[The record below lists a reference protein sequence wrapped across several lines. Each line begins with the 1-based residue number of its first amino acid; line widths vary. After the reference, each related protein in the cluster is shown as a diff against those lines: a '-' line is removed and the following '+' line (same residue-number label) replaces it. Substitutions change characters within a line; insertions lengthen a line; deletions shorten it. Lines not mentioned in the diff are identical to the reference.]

1 MALNSSNF
9 QILVNAVLDAKNI
22 QAQLDKISQK
32 YATMKVGID
41 VDTSKLNSALSGLKG
56 LKVGFEDTSTSAEKT
71 SQSIGDIFAKVS
83 KFGGVTLVINELR
96 QSLMEGVDAVRELDA
111 AVTEY
116 KKVSDLT
123 DEGMKSFVST
133 AREMGLEVGKSATE
147 FIEAGTQF
155 KKMGYSDQE
164 SLQLGKVATMFQNIA
179 DTAISAG
186 DSASFVNSQMKAFN
200 MTAEDAQHII
210 DVTNEVANNMAVGTN
225 DLAKGLTV
233 AGAGLSVLGNDFEQ
247 SIALITSGTEILT
260 GRSVQVARGLTTI
273 GNNIAKAANEAG
285 ELSFKVQGVTKSID
299 LFDKSTGEMKSTY
312 QVFQDLKSSWDDMS
326 QAEKQSLGL
335 ALAGKNQFSVFNSVM
350 LNLNSA
356 TEAYKIALDSQG
368 SALKENARYLDSIQ
382 GKVSQF
388 TSELEKFWTE
398 GISSD
403 SVKRLVEFGTQVLK
417 LINDLG
423 GMPTVLTAITGAFIT
438 LNGHKVPEMI
448 AKISTNVLDMIA
460 KFDYAYAATGS
471 LAQGFTAMAGA
482 GSLLTASLGAVSLVV
497 TGLVAAYGYYNTQQE
512 NARRAAE
519 QAGSS
524 FEDERKNLYNLRLEY
539 INAKDA
545 ASNEDEDKQKL
556 KSTISK
562 LAKAYGVEEEALSN
576 LNGTR
581 AEGLDLLSKENAE
594 KSQDFLN
601 RNQAE
606 IQKAQKATQDML
618 NRTSFY
624 IPLKFTSDTESS
636 ESFKAFY
643 NKYTK
648 SLGEGVYEVAG
659 GYKELIADL
668 NTTITAMQQED
679 NQTKL
684 HQQTLA
690 FLSNTLVEL
699 EDKYNKTA
707 TLTREAADATV
718 DVDKK
723 TQSFINTQYDSLS
736 SFESVYNALL
746 KNNSQIPLFKEA
758 LDEVVATQFPD
769 FAKALGIELQ
779 DNGDKAK
786 EAADGVNQYGEDAG
800 EAASQTEEFEK
811 AIKSLTSELK
821 GVQDAYDTLHEV
833 ADEYNKTGSVTIDT
847 MADLLSLNPAYLE
860 SLQMVNGQ
868 LVVNDEF
875 LMSMAQSLTESEI
888 SAIYSSQGLDTF
900 SESEQK
906 VGTNAET
913 GKQGSDN
920 LGTSIQQVGTAS
932 SQANPY
938 LTTIGNT
945 AITTG
950 NQFAQGA
957 QGILQFA
964 SSLDAVSGAAPK
976 ARTGSSGVGVQFYS
990 EGFDAQVQAYR
1001 NQQNQKLLEELRKG
1015 LQFKPSTSGGK
1026 SGKGGGGSKKSSTS
1040 DAEKQAKADAK
1051 AYKEAFEKEL
1061 ATLDKQKASMKDNA
1075 ATDKWYY
1082 EQLEELTNKYY
1093 KDKEGY
1099 EDEYNKYHEKALDGM
1114 TKAHDAAYTERYNL
1128 LKHQLAMDMISEQE
1142 YYDEL
1147 EELMKEFYSNE
1158 EKYAEQRW
1166 KIEEEIYSG
1175 RNKLEEENTRK
1186 AEQEAEKR
1194 KKARKEEWEEE
1205 KAWYEEQQSNLETA
1219 FSYVASLAQKEIDAL
1234 NERKQAIQD
1243 QYDAEIDKINE
1254 KNDATND
1261 EIELQEKLDALAK
1274 AQQKKVRIYREGQG
1288 FVYETDQSAVDEA
1301 KTALT
1306 QYKKEQDTKKEIK
1319 RLEDIRDATINSV
1332 EEQIK
1337 YWQKYK
1343 DEWGNVTDNYTTEQN
1358 KLLAEQVLGISLE
1371 GENWEKRLGNLQDYV
1386 DRYNEIMSTL
1396 KTRYKS
1402 YDDDDDEDFGDELD
1416 PDEYYSDK
1424 EPSYSHGSGGD
1435 NWYEDDTSHGPGA
1448 YANGTT
1454 KGYGLSMVGE
1464 KGRELRVLGS
1474 RSNEGDGIIPN
1485 HLTENLM
1492 QLGKFSPTQWLNS
1505 IVGKM
1510 GGQSAPIYNYAF
1522 ENLTL
1527 PNVTNAQSF
1536 IDELKNLKNRA
1547 LQMGGRRD

>member
-1 MALNSSNF
+1 MALNSRDF

-41 VDTSKLNSALSGLKG
+41 VDTSKLNDALSGLKG
-56 LKVGFEDTSTSAEKT
+56 LKVGFDDTSTSAEKT
-71 SQSIGDIFAKVS
+71 SQSIGDIFTKVS

-96 QSLMEGVDAVRELDA
+96 QSLMDGVDAVRELDA

-260 GRSVQVARGLTTI
+260 GRSAQVARGLTTI

-368 SALKENARYLDSIQ
+368 SALKENARYLDSIR

-398 GISSD
+398 GINSE
-403 SVKRLVEFGTQVLK
+403 SVKRLVEFGTNVLK

-423 GMPTVLTAITGAFIT
+423 GLPTVLTAIGGAFIT
-438 LNGHKVPEMI
+438 LKGYNIGKTIISTTDNIATSIADVIGLIVDLRQNGFTLTEMI
-448 AKISTNVLDMIA
+448 AGLVSSSTLW
-460 KFDYAYAATGS
+460 TLG
-471 LAQGFTAMAGA
+471 
-482 GSLLTASLGAVSLVV
+482 LGAVTTAITLA
-497 TGLVAAYGYYNTQQE
+497 VASHAKYVQEMQNSGRETSNNITELAKLKQKYNEIYTSE
-512 NARRAAE
+512 
-519 QAGSS
+519 
-524 FEDERKNLYNLRLEY
+524 EDEETK
-539 INAKDA
+539 A
-545 ASNEDEDKQKL
+545 
-556 KSTISK
+556 SK
-562 LAKAYGVEEEALSN
+562 LAEIRSN
-576 LNGTR
+576 L
-581 AEGLDLLSKENAE
+581 ASKYGIE
-594 KSQDFLN
+594 
-601 RNQAE
+601 
-606 IQKAQKATQDML
+606 
-618 NRTSFY
+618 
-624 IPLKFTSDTESS
+624 
-636 ESFKAFY
+636 
-643 NKYTK
+643 
-648 SLGEGVYEVAG
+648 
-659 GYKELIADL
+659 
-668 NTTITAMQQED
+668 
-679 NQTKL
+679 
-684 HQQTLA
+684 
-690 FLSNTLVEL
+690 
-699 EDKYNKTA
+699 
-707 TLTREAADATV
+707 
-718 DVDKK
+718 
-723 TQSFINTQYDSLS
+723 
-736 SFESVYNALL
+736 
-746 KNNSQIPLFKEA
+746 KEA
-758 LDEVVATQFPD
+758 LDELNGSREKGNELLADEIVKIGEEDYAKYGQEINKAIEYLTKDIKPINFGTLLDFSGMENDVA
-769 FAKALGIELQ
+769 AKFQEVFKDIGTFKNGMLVSVKGLPEDVKTALQTMLTYMEKIQQPTMREQ
-779 DNGDKAK
+779 EIIDNLKAK
-786 EAADGVNQYGEDAG
+786 LNSLSDTYEENTQKVEQHANSYIAVQDAFSTFTQGVYENQEAFDEAYKTYINSLPPLESIRN
-800 EAASQTEEFEK
+800 AASELANSLFPEYTGAVKDNSNAQQDFQSDSENSTSATEEFEK

-847 MADLLSLNPAYLE
+847 MADLLSLNPEYLN

-868 LVVNDEF
+868 LVVNDAS
-875 LMSMAQSLTESEI
+875 LMSMAQSFTESGI
-888 SAIYSSQGLDTF
+888 SAISSSQGLDTF

-976 ARTGSSGVGVQFYS
+976 ARTGSSGVGVQSYS

-1219 FSYVASLAQKEIDAL
+1219 FNYVASLAQKEIDKL

-1505 IVGKM
+1505 IIGKV
-1510 GGQSAPIYNYAF
+1510 GGQSTPVYNYAF
-1522 ENLTL
+1522 DSLVL

>member
-1 MALNSSNF
+1 MAMNSSNF

-56 LKVGFEDTSTSAEKT
+56 LKVGFDDTSSSADKT

-96 QSLMEGVDAVRELDA
+96 QSLMDGVDAVRELDA

-123 DEGMKSFVST
+123 DEGMKQYIED
-133 AREMGLEVGKSATE
+133 AREMGLEVGRTATE
-147 FIEAGTQF
+147 AMQAAATF
-155 KKMGYSDQE
+155 KKMGYSDQD
-164 SLQLGKVATMFQNIA
+164 SLQLAKISSMFQNVA
-179 DTAISAG
+179 DTAITAG
-186 DSASFVNSQMKAFN
+186 ESASFVNSQMKAFS
-200 MTAEDAQHII
+200 MTTENAEHII
-210 DVTNEVANNMAVGTN
+210 SAVNEVANNFALGTN
-225 DLAKGLTV
+225 DLAQALQISASGI
-233 AGAGLSVLGNDFEQ
+233 AVLGNSFEDT
-247 SIALITSGTEILT
+247 IGMITAGLEVMPGQAAKI
-260 GRSVQVARGLTTI
+260 GRSIVSF
-273 GNNIAKAANEAG
+273 GNNLAKTAQTAG
-285 ELSFKVQGVTKSID
+285 ELTYNVQGVTKSLSLLD
-299 LFDKSTGEMKSTY
+299 SATGETKSTMQILK
-312 QVFQDLKSSWDDMS
+312 DLKSDWDAMTDS
-326 QAEKQSLGL
+326 ERQSI
-335 ALAGKNQFSVFNSVM
+335 ALAIGSKTQFSS
-350 LNLNSA
+350 LSAILQNLDSGV
-356 TEAYKIALDSQG
+356 EASKTALQSQG

-403 SVKRLVEFGTQVLK
+403 SAKRLVEFGTNVLK

-423 GMPTVLTAITGAFIT
+423 GLPTVLTAIGGAFIT
-438 LNGHKVPEMI
+438 LKGYNIGKTIISTTDSIATSIADVIGLIVDLRQNGFTLTEMI
-448 AKISTNVLDMIA
+448 TGLVSSSTLW
-460 KFDYAYAATGS
+460 TLG
-471 LAQGFTAMAGA
+471 
-482 GSLLTASLGAVSLVV
+482 LGAVTTAITLA
-497 TGLVAAYGYYNTQQE
+497 VAAHAKYVQEMQNSGRETSNNITELAKLKQKYNEIYTSE
-512 NARRAAE
+512 
-519 QAGSS
+519 
-524 FEDERKNLYNLRLEY
+524 EDEETK
-539 INAKDA
+539 A
-545 ASNEDEDKQKL
+545 
-556 KSTISK
+556 SK
-562 LAKAYGVEEEALSN
+562 LAEI
-576 LNGTR
+576 
-581 AEGLDLLSKENAE
+581 
-594 KSQDFLN
+594 
-601 RNQAE
+601 RN
-606 IQKAQKATQDML
+606 
-618 NRTSFY
+618 
-624 IPLKFTSDTESS
+624 
-636 ESFKAFY
+636 
-643 NKYTK
+643 
-648 SLGEGVYEVAG
+648 
-659 GYKELIADL
+659 
-668 NTTITAMQQED
+668 
-679 NQTKL
+679 
-684 HQQTLA
+684 TLA
-690 FLSNTLVEL
+690 S
-699 EDKYNKTA
+699 KYGI
-707 TLTREAADATV
+707 E
-718 DVDKK
+718 
-723 TQSFINTQYDSLS
+723 
-736 SFESVYNALL
+736 
-746 KNNSQIPLFKEA
+746 KEA
-758 LDEVVATQFPD
+758 LDELNSSREKGNELLSEEIVKIGEEDYAKYGQEINKAIEYLTKDIKPINFGTLLDFSGMEDDVA
-769 FAKALGIELQ
+769 AKFQEVFKDIGTFKNGMLVSVKGLPEEVKTALQTMLTYMEKIQQPTMREQ
-779 DNGDKAK
+779 EIIDNLKAK
-786 EAADGVNQYGEDAG
+786 LNSLSDTYEENTQKVEQHANSYIAVQDAFSTFTQGVYENQEAFDEAYKTYINSLPPLESIRN
-800 EAASQTEEFEK
+800 AASELANSLFPEYTGAVKDNSNAQQDFQSDSENSTSATEEFEK

-860 SLQMVNGQ
+860 SLQMINGQ
-868 LVVNDEF
+868 LVVNDES
-875 LMSMAQSLTESEI
+875 LMSMAQSFTETGI
-888 SAIYSSQGLDTF
+888 SAISSTQGLDVF
-900 SESEQK
+900 SGSEQNI
-906 VGTNAET
+906 GTSAET
-913 GKQGSDN
+913 AKQGTDD
-920 LGTSIQQVGTAS
+920 LGNSVTQVGTVS

-950 NQFAQGA
+950 NQFEQGA
-957 QGILQFA
+957 TGLFKFA
-964 SSLDAVSGAAPK
+964 SGLVAISNANANANV
-976 ARTGSSGVGVQFYS
+976 TGGVGVKSYS
-990 EGFDAQVQAYR
+990 EGFDAQVQAYQK
-1001 NQQNQKLLEELRKG
+1001 QQNNKILEELKKN
-1015 LQFKPSTSGGK
+1015 LQFKPSISGGK

-1061 ATLDKQKASMKDNA
+1061 ADLDKRKNTMKDNA
-1075 ATDKWYY
+1075 STDKWYY

-1099 EDEYNKYHEKALDGM
+1099 EEEYNKYHEKALDGM
-1114 TKAHDAAYTERYNL
+1114 TKAHDEAYNERYAL
-1128 LKHQLAMDMISEQE
+1128 LKHQLAMDMISERE

-1158 EKYAEQRW
+1158 EKYGEQRW

-1175 RNKLEEENTRK
+1175 RNKLEEESTRK

-1205 KAWYEEQQSNLETA
+1205 KEWYEEQQSNLETA
-1219 FSYVASLAQKEIDAL
+1219 FNYVASLAQKEIDKL

-1274 AQQKKVRIYREGQG
+1274 AQQKKVRIYREGEG

-1301 KTALT
+1301 KFALT
-1306 QYKKEQDTKKEIK
+1306 QYKKELDTKKEIK
-1319 RLEDIRDATINSV
+1319 RLEDIRDATIDSV
-1332 EEQIK
+1332 EQQIK

-1343 DEWGNVTDNYTTEQN
+1343 DEWGSVTDNYTTEQN

-1402 YDDDDDEDFGDELD
+1402 YDDDEDEEFGDELD

-1424 EPSYSHGSGGD
+1424 EPEYSHGSGGD

-1522 ENLTL
+1522 DNLTL

>member
-1 MALNSSNF
+1 MAMNSSNF

-41 VDTSKLNSALSGLKG
+41 VDTSKLNDALSGLKG
-56 LKVGFEDTSTSAEKT
+56 LKVGFDDTSTSAEKT

-96 QSLMEGVDAVRELDA
+96 QSLMDGVDAVRELDA

-123 DEGMKSFVST
+123 DEGMKQYIED
-133 AREMGLEVGKSATE
+133 AREMGLEVGRTATE
-147 FIEAGTQF
+147 AMQAATTF
-155 KKMGYSDQE
+155 KKMGYSDQDI
-164 SLQLGKVATMFQNIA
+164 LQLAKISSMFQNVA
-179 DTAISAG
+179 DTAITAG
-186 DSASFVNSQMKAFN
+186 ESASFVNSQMKAFS
-200 MTAEDAQHII
+200 MTTENAEHII
-210 DVTNEVANNMAVGTN
+210 SAVNEVANNFALGTN
-225 DLAKGLTV
+225 DLAQALQISASGI
-233 AGAGLSVLGNDFEQ
+233 AVLGNSFEDTIGMITAGLEVMPGQAAKIGRSIVSFGNNLAKTAQTAGELTYKVQGTAKSLSLLDSATGETKSTMQILKDLKSDWDAMTDSERQ
-247 SIALITSGTEILT
+247 SIAL
-260 GRSVQVARGLTTI
+260 AI
-273 GNNIAKAANEAG
+273 GSK
-285 ELSFKVQGVTKSID
+285 T
-299 LFDKSTGEMKSTY
+299 
-312 QVFQDLKSSWDDMS
+312 
-326 QAEKQSLGL
+326 
-335 ALAGKNQFSVFNSVM
+335 QFSS
-350 LNLNSA
+350 LSAILQNLDSGV
-356 TEAYKIALDSQG
+356 EASKTALQSQG

-403 SVKRLVEFGTQVLK
+403 SAKRLVEFGTNVLK

-423 GMPTVLTAITGAFIT
+423 GLPTVLTAIGGAFIT
-438 LNGHKVPEMI
+438 LKGYNIGKTIISTTDNIATSIVDVIGLIVDLRQNGFTLTEMI
-448 AKISTNVLDMIA
+448 TGLISSSTLW
-460 KFDYAYAATGS
+460 TLG
-471 LAQGFTAMAGA
+471 
-482 GSLLTASLGAVSLVV
+482 LGAVTTAITLA
-497 TGLVAAYGYYNTQQE
+497 VAAHAKYVQEMQNSGRETSNNITELAKLKQKYNEIYTSE
-512 NARRAAE
+512 
-519 QAGSS
+519 
-524 FEDERKNLYNLRLEY
+524 EDEETK
-539 INAKDA
+539 A
-545 ASNEDEDKQKL
+545 
-556 KSTISK
+556 SK
-562 LAKAYGVEEEALSN
+562 LA
-576 LNGTR
+576 
-581 AEGLDLLSKENAE
+581 
-594 KSQDFLN
+594 
-601 RNQAE
+601 E
-606 IQKAQKATQDML
+606 I
-618 NRTSFY
+618 RS
-624 IPLKFTSDTESS
+624 
-636 ESFKAFY
+636 
-643 NKYTK
+643 
-648 SLGEGVYEVAG
+648 
-659 GYKELIADL
+659 
-668 NTTITAMQQED
+668 
-679 NQTKL
+679 
-684 HQQTLA
+684 TLA
-690 FLSNTLVEL
+690 S
-699 EDKYNKTA
+699 KYGI
-707 TLTREAADATV
+707 E
-718 DVDKK
+718 
-723 TQSFINTQYDSLS
+723 
-736 SFESVYNALL
+736 
-746 KNNSQIPLFKEA
+746 KEA
-758 LDEVVATQFPD
+758 LDELNGSREKGNELLADEIVKIGEEDYAKYGQEINKAIEYLTKDIKPINFGTLLDFSGMEDDVAVKFQEVFKDIGTFKNGMLVSVKGLPEEV
-769 FAKALGIELQ
+769 KTALQTMLTYMEKIQQPTMREQ
-779 DNGDKAK
+779 EIIDNLKAK
-786 EAADGVNQYGEDAG
+786 LKSLSDTYEENTQKVEQHANSYIAVQDAFSTFTQGVYENQEAFDEAYKTYINSLPPLESIRNAAG
-800 EAASQTEEFEK
+800 ELANSLFPEFTGAVKDNSNAQQDFQDDSESSTNATEDLEK
-811 AIKSLTSELK
+811 AIKSFTSELK

-868 LVVNDEF
+868 LVVNDES
-875 LMSMAQSLTESEI
+875 LMSMAQSFTETGI
-888 SAIYSSQGLDTF
+888 SAISSTQGLDVF
-900 SESEQK
+900 SGSEQNI
-906 VGTNAET
+906 GTNAET
-913 GKQGSDN
+913 AKQGTDD
-920 LGTSIQQVGTAS
+920 LGTSVTQVGTAS

-950 NQFAQGA
+950 NQFEQGA
-957 QGILQFA
+957 TGLFKFA
-964 SSLDAVSGAAPK
+964 SGLVAISNANANANV
-976 ARTGSSGVGVQFYS
+976 TGGVGVKSYS
-990 EGFDAQVQAYR
+990 EGFDAQVQAYQK
-1001 NQQNQKLLEELRKG
+1001 QQNNKILEELKKN
-1015 LQFKPSTSGGK
+1015 LQFKPSTFGGK

-1061 ATLDKQKASMKDNA
+1061 ADLDKQKNTMKDNA
-1075 ATDKWYY
+1075 STDQWYY
-1082 EQLEELTNKYY
+1082 YQLEQLTNKYY

-1099 EDEYNKYHEKALDGM
+1099 EEEYNKYHEKALDGM
-1114 TKAHDAAYTERYNL
+1114 TKAHNEAYNERYTL

-1147 EELMKEFYSNE
+1147 EELMKEFYGNE
-1158 EKYAEQRW
+1158 EKYGEQRW

-1175 RNKLEEENTRK
+1175 RNKLEEESTRK

-1205 KAWYEEQQSNLETA
+1205 KEWYEEQQSNLETA
-1219 FSYVASLAQKEIDAL
+1219 FNYVASLAQKEIDKL

-1301 KTALT
+1301 KTTLT
-1306 QYKKEQDTKKEIK
+1306 QYKKQQDTKKEIK

-1505 IVGKM
+1505 IIGKV
-1510 GGQSAPIYNYAF
+1510 GGQSTPVYNYAF
-1522 ENLTL
+1522 DSLVL

>member
-41 VDTSKLNSALSGLKG
+41 VDTSKLSDALSGLKG
-56 LKVGFEDTSTSAEKT
+56 LKVGFDDTSTSAEKT
-71 SQSIGDIFAKVS
+71 SQSIGDIFTKVS

-260 GRSVQVARGLTTI
+260 GRSAQVARGLTTI

-618 NRTSFY
+618 NKTSFY
-624 IPLKFTSDTESS
+624 IPLKFTYDTESS

-648 SLGEGVYEVAG
+648 SLGEGVYEAAG

-868 LVVNDEF
+868 LVVNDES
-875 LMSMAQSLTESEI
+875 LMSMAQSFTETGI
-888 SAIYSSQGLDTF
+888 SAISSTQGLDVF
-900 SESEQK
+900 SGSEQNI
-906 VGTNAET
+906 GISAET
-913 GKQGSDN
+913 AKQGTDD
-920 LGTSIQQVGTAS
+920 LGTSVTQVGTAS
-932 SQANPY
+932 SQANSY
-938 LTTIGNT
+938 VDTFGNT
-945 AITTG
+945 MITAG
-950 NQFAQGA
+950 NKGEQGA
-957 QGILQFA
+957 TGLFKFA
-964 SSLDAVSGAAPK
+964 SGLAAISN
-976 ARTGSSGVGVQFYS
+976 ANANITGGVGVKSYS
-990 EGFDAQVQAYR
+990 EGFDAQVQAYQK
-1001 NQQNQKLLEELRKG
+1001 QQNNKILEELKKN

-1061 ATLDKQKASMKDNA
+1061 ADLDKRKSTMKDNA
-1075 ATDKWYY
+1075 STDKWYY

-1099 EDEYNKYHEKALDGM
+1099 EEEYNKYHEKALDGM

-1234 NERKQAIQD
+1234 SERKQAIQD

-1416 PDEYYSDK
+1416 SDEYYSDK

-1505 IVGKM
+1505 IIDKV
-1510 GGQSAPIYNYAF
+1510 GGQSTPVYNYAF
-1522 ENLTL
+1522 DSLVL

>member
-1 MALNSSNF
+1 MALNSKDF

-41 VDTSKLNSALSGLKG
+41 VDTTKLNDALSGLKG
-56 LKVGFEDTSTSAEKT
+56 LKVGFDDTSTSADKT
-71 SQSIGDIFAKVS
+71 SQSIGDIFTKVS

-96 QSLMEGVDAVRELDA
+96 QSLMDGVNAVKELDA

-123 DEGMKSFVST
+123 DEGMKQYIED
-133 AREMGLEVGKSATE
+133 AREMGLEVGRTATE
-147 FIEAGTQF
+147 AMQAAATF
-155 KKMGYSDQE
+155 KKMGYSDQD
-164 SLQLGKVATMFQNIA
+164 SLQLAKISSMFQNVA
-179 DTAISAG
+179 DTAITAGESAN
-186 DSASFVNSQMKAFN
+186 FVNSQMKAFS
-200 MTAEDAQHII
+200 MTTENAEHII
-210 DVTNEVANNMAVGTN
+210 SAVNEVANNFALGTN
-225 DLAKGLTV
+225 DLAQALQISASGI
-233 AGAGLSVLGNDFEQ
+233 AVLGNSFEDTIGMITAGLEVMPGQAAKIGRSIVSFGNNLAKTAQTAGELTYKVQGTAKSLSLLDSATGETKSTMQILKDLKSDWDAMTDSERQ
-247 SIALITSGTEILT
+247 SIAL
-260 GRSVQVARGLTTI
+260 AI
-273 GNNIAKAANEAG
+273 GSK
-285 ELSFKVQGVTKSID
+285 T
-299 LFDKSTGEMKSTY
+299 
-312 QVFQDLKSSWDDMS
+312 
-326 QAEKQSLGL
+326 
-335 ALAGKNQFSVFNSVM
+335 QFSS
-350 LNLNSA
+350 LSAILQNLNSGV
-356 TEAYKIALDSQG
+356 EASKTALQSQG

-403 SVKRLVEFGTQVLK
+403 SAKRLVEFGTNVLK

-423 GMPTVLTAITGAFIT
+423 GLPTVLTAIGGAFIT
-438 LNGHKVPEMI
+438 LKGYNIGKTIISTTDNIATSIADVIGLIVDLRQNGFTLTEMI
-448 AKISTNVLDMIA
+448 TGLVSSSTLW
-460 KFDYAYAATGS
+460 TLG
-471 LAQGFTAMAGA
+471 
-482 GSLLTASLGAVSLVV
+482 LGAVTTAITLA
-497 TGLVAAYGYYNTQQE
+497 VAAHAKYVQEMQNSGRETSNNIAELAKLKQKYNEIYTSE
-512 NARRAAE
+512 
-519 QAGSS
+519 
-524 FEDERKNLYNLRLEY
+524 EDEETK
-539 INAKDA
+539 A
-545 ASNEDEDKQKL
+545 
-556 KSTISK
+556 SK
-562 LAKAYGVEEEALSN
+562 LA
-576 LNGTR
+576 
-581 AEGLDLLSKENAE
+581 
-594 KSQDFLN
+594 
-601 RNQAE
+601 E
-606 IQKAQKATQDML
+606 I
-618 NRTSFY
+618 RS
-624 IPLKFTSDTESS
+624 
-636 ESFKAFY
+636 
-643 NKYTK
+643 
-648 SLGEGVYEVAG
+648 
-659 GYKELIADL
+659 
-668 NTTITAMQQED
+668 
-679 NQTKL
+679 
-684 HQQTLA
+684 TLA
-690 FLSNTLVEL
+690 S
-699 EDKYNKTA
+699 KYGI
-707 TLTREAADATV
+707 E
-718 DVDKK
+718 
-723 TQSFINTQYDSLS
+723 
-736 SFESVYNALL
+736 
-746 KNNSQIPLFKEA
+746 KEA
-758 LDEVVATQFPD
+758 LDELNGSREKGNELLSEEIVKIGEEDYAKYGQEINKAIEYLTKDIKPINFGTLLDFSGMEDDVA
-769 FAKALGIELQ
+769 AKFQEVFKDIGTFKNGMLVSVKGLPEEVKTALQTMLTYMEKIQQPTMREQ
-779 DNGDKAK
+779 EIIDNLKAK
-786 EAADGVNQYGEDAG
+786 LKSLSDTYEENTQKVEQHANSYIAVQDAFSTFTQGVYENQEAFDEAYKTYINSLPPLESIRN
-800 EAASQTEEFEK
+800 AASELANSLFPEYTGAVKDNSNAQQDFQSDSENSTSATEEFEE

-821 GVQDAYDTLHEV
+821 GVQDAYNTLHKV

-860 SLQMVNGQ
+860 SLQMINGQ
-868 LVVNDEF
+868 LVVNDES
-875 LMSMAQSLTESEI
+875 LMSMAQSFTESEI
-888 SAIYSSQGLDTF
+888 SAISSTQGLEVF
-900 SESEQK
+900 SGGEQNI
-906 VGTNAET
+906 GTNAKT
-913 GKQGSDN
+913 AKQGTDN
-920 LGTSIQQVGTAS
+920 LGTSIAKVGTAS

-945 AITTG
+945 AVTIG
-950 NQFAQGA
+950 NQFERGA
-957 QGILQFA
+957 TGLFKF
-964 SSLDAVSGAAPK
+964 VSGLAAILN
-976 ARTGSSGVGVQFYS
+976 ANANANVTGGVGVKFYS
-990 EGFDAQVQAYR
+990 KGFDAQVQAYQK
-1001 NQQNQKLLEELRKG
+1001 QQNNKILEELKKN
-1015 LQFKPSTSGGK
+1015 LQFKLSTSGGK
-1026 SGKGGGGSKKSSTS
+1026 SGKGGSGSKKSSTS

-1061 ATLDKQKASMKDNA
+1061 ADLDKQKNTMKDNA
-1075 ATDKWYY
+1075 STDSWYY
-1082 EQLEELTNKYY
+1082 YQLEQLTNKYY

-1099 EDEYNKYHEKALDGM
+1099 EEEYNKYHEKALDGM
-1114 TKAHDAAYTERYNL
+1114 TKAHDEAYNERYTL
-1128 LKHQLAMDMISEQE
+1128 LKHQLAMDEISERE

-1147 EELMKEFYSNE
+1147 EELMEEFYGNE
-1158 EKYAEQRW
+1158 EKYGEKRW

-1175 RNKLEEENTRK
+1175 RNKLEEESTRK

-1205 KAWYEEQQSNLETA
+1205 KEWYEEQQSNLETA
-1219 FSYVASLAQKEIDAL
+1219 FNYVASLAQKEIDKL

-1402 YDDDDDEDFGDELD
+1402 YDDDDDEFGDELD
-1416 PDEYYSDK
+1416 SDEYYSDK

>member
-1 MALNSSNF
+1 MAMNSSNF

-32 YATMKVGID
+32 YATMKAGID
-41 VDTSKLNSALSGLKG
+41 VDTSKLNDALSGLKG
-56 LKVGFEDTSTSAEKT
+56 LKVGFDDTSTSAEKT

-96 QSLMEGVDAVRELDA
+96 QSLMDGVDAVRELDA

-123 DEGMKSFVST
+123 DEGMKQYIED
-133 AREMGLEVGKSATE
+133 AREMGLEVGRTATE
-147 FIEAGTQF
+147 AMQAAATF
-155 KKMGYSDQE
+155 KKMGYSDQD
-164 SLQLGKVATMFQNIA
+164 SLQLAKISSMFQNVA
-179 DTAISAG
+179 DTAITAG
-186 DSASFVNSQMKAFN
+186 ESASFVNSQMKAFS
-200 MTAEDAQHII
+200 MTTENAEHII
-210 DVTNEVANNMAVGTN
+210 SAVNEVANNFALGTN
-225 DLAKGLTV
+225 DLAQALQISASGI
-233 AGAGLSVLGNDFEQ
+233 AVLGNSFEDT
-247 SIALITSGTEILT
+247 IGMITAGLEVMPGQAAKI
-260 GRSVQVARGLTTI
+260 GRSIVSF
-273 GNNIAKAANEAG
+273 GNNLAKTAQTAG
-285 ELSFKVQGVTKSID
+285 ELIYNVQGVTKSLSLLD
-299 LFDKSTGEMKSTY
+299 SATGETKSTMQILK
-312 QVFQDLKSSWDDMS
+312 DLKSDWDAMTDS
-326 QAEKQSLGL
+326 ERQSI
-335 ALAGKNQFSVFNSVM
+335 ALAIGSKTQFSS
-350 LNLNSA
+350 LSAILQNLDSGV
-356 TEAYKIALDSQG
+356 EASKTALQSQG

-403 SVKRLVEFGTQVLK
+403 SAKRLVEFGTNVLK

-423 GMPTVLTAITGAFIT
+423 GLPTVLTAIGGAFIT
-438 LNGHKVPEMI
+438 LKGYNIGKTIISTTDNIATSIADVIGLIVDLRQNGFTLTEMI
-448 AKISTNVLDMIA
+448 TGLISSSTLW
-460 KFDYAYAATGS
+460 TLG
-471 LAQGFTAMAGA
+471 
-482 GSLLTASLGAVSLVV
+482 LGAVTTAITLA
-497 TGLVAAYGYYNTQQE
+497 VAAHAKYVQEMQNSGRETSNNITELAKLKQKYNEIYTSE
-512 NARRAAE
+512 
-519 QAGSS
+519 
-524 FEDERKNLYNLRLEY
+524 EDEETK
-539 INAKDA
+539 A
-545 ASNEDEDKQKL
+545 
-556 KSTISK
+556 SK
-562 LAKAYGVEEEALSN
+562 LA
-576 LNGTR
+576 
-581 AEGLDLLSKENAE
+581 
-594 KSQDFLN
+594 
-601 RNQAE
+601 E
-606 IQKAQKATQDML
+606 I
-618 NRTSFY
+618 RS
-624 IPLKFTSDTESS
+624 
-636 ESFKAFY
+636 
-643 NKYTK
+643 
-648 SLGEGVYEVAG
+648 
-659 GYKELIADL
+659 
-668 NTTITAMQQED
+668 
-679 NQTKL
+679 
-684 HQQTLA
+684 TLA
-690 FLSNTLVEL
+690 S
-699 EDKYNKTA
+699 KYGI
-707 TLTREAADATV
+707 E
-718 DVDKK
+718 
-723 TQSFINTQYDSLS
+723 
-736 SFESVYNALL
+736 
-746 KNNSQIPLFKEA
+746 KEA
-758 LDEVVATQFPD
+758 LDELNGSREKGNELLADEIVKIGEEDYAKYGQEINKAIEYLTKDIKPINFGTLLDFSGMEDDVAVKFQEVFKDIGTFKNGMLVSVKGLPEEV
-769 FAKALGIELQ
+769 KTALQTMLTYMEKIQQPTMREQ
-779 DNGDKAK
+779 EIIDNLKAK
-786 EAADGVNQYGEDAG
+786 LKSLSDTYEENTQKVEQHANSYIAVQDAFSTFTQGVYENQEAFDEAYKIYINSLPPLESIRNAAG
-800 EAASQTEEFEK
+800 ELANSLFPEFTCAVKDNSNAQQDFQDDSESSTNATEDLEK

-868 LVVNDEF
+868 LVVNDES
-875 LMSMAQSLTESEI
+875 LMSMAQSFTETGI
-888 SAIYSSQGLDTF
+888 SAISSTQGLDVF
-900 SESEQK
+900 SGSEQNI
-906 VGTNAET
+906 GTSAET
-913 GKQGSDN
+913 AKQGTDD
-920 LGTSIQQVGTAS
+920 LGNSVTQVGTAS
-932 SQANPY
+932 TQANSY
-938 LTTIGNT
+938 VDTFGNT
-945 AITTG
+945 MITAG
-950 NQFAQGA
+950 NKGKQGA
-957 QGILQFA
+957 TGLFKF
-964 SSLDAVSGAAPK
+964 VSGLVAISNAN
-976 ARTGSSGVGVQFYS
+976 ANVTGGVGVKSYS
-990 EGFDAQVQAYR
+990 EGFDAQVQAYQK
-1001 NQQNQKLLEELRKG
+1001 QQNNKILEELKKN

-1061 ATLDKQKASMKDNA
+1061 ADLDKQKNTMKDNA
-1075 ATDKWYY
+1075 STDSWYY
-1082 EQLEELTNKYY
+1082 YQLEQLTNKYY

-1099 EDEYNKYHEKALDGM
+1099 EEEYNKYHEKALDGM
-1114 TKAHDAAYTERYNL
+1114 TKAHDDAYNERYTL
-1128 LKHQLAMDMISEQE
+1128 LKHQLAMDEISERE

-1147 EELMKEFYSNE
+1147 EELMKEFYGNE
-1158 EKYAEQRW
+1158 EKYGEKRW

-1175 RNKLEEENTRK
+1175 RNKLEEESTRK

-1205 KAWYEEQQSNLETA
+1205 KEWYEEQQSNLETA
-1219 FSYVASLAQKEIDAL
+1219 FNYVASLAQKEIDKL

-1301 KTALT
+1301 KTALA

-1402 YDDDDDEDFGDELD
+1402 YDDDDDEEFGDELD
-1416 PDEYYSDK
+1416 SEEHWTDK

>member
-1 MALNSSNF
+1 M
-9 QILVNAVLDAKNI
+9 Q
-22 QAQLDKISQK
+22 
-32 YATMKVGID
+32 
-41 VDTSKLNSALSGLKG
+41 
-56 LKVGFEDTSTSAEKT
+56 
-71 SQSIGDIFAKVS
+71 
-83 KFGGVTLVINELR
+83 
-96 QSLMEGVDAVRELDA
+96 
-111 AVTEY
+111 
-116 KKVSDLT
+116 
-123 DEGMKSFVST
+123 
-133 AREMGLEVGKSATE
+133 
-147 FIEAGTQF
+147 
-155 KKMGYSDQE
+155 
-164 SLQLGKVATMFQNIA
+164 
-179 DTAISAG
+179 
-186 DSASFVNSQMKAFN
+186 
-200 MTAEDAQHII
+200 
-210 DVTNEVANNMAVGTN
+210 
-225 DLAKGLTV
+225 
-233 AGAGLSVLGNDFEQ
+233 
-247 SIALITSGTEILT
+247 
-260 GRSVQVARGLTTI
+260 
-273 GNNIAKAANEAG
+273 
-285 ELSFKVQGVTKSID
+285 
-299 LFDKSTGEMKSTY
+299 
-312 QVFQDLKSSWDDMS
+312 
-326 QAEKQSLGL
+326 
-335 ALAGKNQFSVFNSVM
+335 
-350 LNLNSA
+350 
-356 TEAYKIALDSQG
+356 SQG
-368 SALKENARYLDSIQ
+368 SALKENARSLDSIR

-403 SVKRLVEFGTQVLK
+403 SAKRLVEFGTNVLK

-423 GMPTVLTAITGAFIT
+423 GLPTVLTAIGGAFIT
-438 LNGHKVPEMI
+438 LKGYNIGKTIISTTDSIATSIADVIGLIVDLRQNGFTLTEMI
-448 AKISTNVLDMIA
+448 TGLVSSSTLW
-460 KFDYAYAATGS
+460 TLG
-471 LAQGFTAMAGA
+471 
-482 GSLLTASLGAVSLVV
+482 LGAVTTVITLA
-497 TGLVAAYGYYNTQQE
+497 VAAHAKYVQEMQNSGRETSNNITELAKLKQKYNEIYTSE
-512 NARRAAE
+512 
-519 QAGSS
+519 
-524 FEDERKNLYNLRLEY
+524 EDEETK
-539 INAKDA
+539 A
-545 ASNEDEDKQKL
+545 
-556 KSTISK
+556 SK
-562 LAKAYGVEEEALSN
+562 LAEIRSN
-576 LNGTR
+576 L
-581 AEGLDLLSKENAE
+581 ASKYGIE
-594 KSQDFLN
+594 
-601 RNQAE
+601 
-606 IQKAQKATQDML
+606 
-618 NRTSFY
+618 
-624 IPLKFTSDTESS
+624 
-636 ESFKAFY
+636 
-643 NKYTK
+643 
-648 SLGEGVYEVAG
+648 
-659 GYKELIADL
+659 
-668 NTTITAMQQED
+668 
-679 NQTKL
+679 
-684 HQQTLA
+684 
-690 FLSNTLVEL
+690 
-699 EDKYNKTA
+699 
-707 TLTREAADATV
+707 
-718 DVDKK
+718 
-723 TQSFINTQYDSLS
+723 
-736 SFESVYNALL
+736 
-746 KNNSQIPLFKEA
+746 KEA
-758 LDEVVATQFPD
+758 LDELNGSREKGNELLSEEIVKIGEEDYAKYGQEINKAIEYLTKDIKPINFGTLLDFSGMEDDVA
-769 FAKALGIELQ
+769 AKFQEVFKDIGTFKNGMLVSVKGLPEEVKTALQTMLTYMEKIQQPTMREQ
-779 DNGDKAK
+779 EIIDNLKAK
-786 EAADGVNQYGEDAG
+786 LKSLSDTYEENTQKVEQHANSYIAVQDAFSTFTQGVYENQEAFDEAYKTYINSLPPLESIRNAAG
-800 EAASQTEEFEK
+800 ELANSLFPEFTGAVKDNSNAQQDFQDDSESSTNATEDLEK

-868 LVVNDEF
+868 LVVNDES
-875 LMSMAQSLTESEI
+875 LMSMAQSFTESRI
-888 SAIYSSQGLDTF
+888 SAISSSQGLDTF

-964 SSLDAVSGAAPK
+964 SSLDAISGAAPK
-976 ARTGSSGVGVQFYS
+976 ARTGSSGVGVQSYS

-1015 LQFKPSTSGGK
+1015 LQFKSPTSGSKGGK
-1026 SGKGGGGSKKSSTS
+1026 GGGSKKSSTS

-1061 ATLDKQKASMKDNA
+1061 ADLDKHKNAMKDNA
-1075 ATDKWYY
+1075 STDKWYY

-1099 EDEYNKYHEKALDGM
+1099 EDEYNKYHEKALEGM

-1205 KAWYEEQQSNLETA
+1205 KQWYEEQQSNLETA
-1219 FSYVASLAQKEIDAL
+1219 FNYVASLAQKEIDKL

-1301 KTALT
+1301 KSALT

-1332 EEQIK
+1332 ETQIK

-1402 YDDDDDEDFGDELD
+1402 YDDDDDEEFGDELD
-1416 PDEYYSDK
+1416 PDEQWSDK
-1424 EPSYSHGSGGD
+1424 EPIYSSGSGGD

-1505 IVGKM
+1505 IVGKT
-1510 GGQSAPIYNYAF
+1510 GRQSTPVYNYAF
-1522 ENLTL
+1522 DNLIL

>member
-1 MALNSSNF
+1 
-9 QILVNAVLDAKNI
+9 
-22 QAQLDKISQK
+22 
-32 YATMKVGID
+32 
-41 VDTSKLNSALSGLKG
+41 
-56 LKVGFEDTSTSAEKT
+56 
-71 SQSIGDIFAKVS
+71 
-83 KFGGVTLVINELR
+83 
-96 QSLMEGVDAVRELDA
+96 
-111 AVTEY
+111 
-116 KKVSDLT
+116 
-123 DEGMKSFVST
+123 
-133 AREMGLEVGKSATE
+133 
-147 FIEAGTQF
+147 
-155 KKMGYSDQE
+155 
-164 SLQLGKVATMFQNIA
+164 
-179 DTAISAG
+179 
-186 DSASFVNSQMKAFN
+186 
-200 MTAEDAQHII
+200 MT
-210 DVTNEVANNMAVGTN
+210 
-225 DLAKGLTV
+225 
-233 AGAGLSVLGNDFEQ
+233 
-247 SIALITSGTEILT
+247 
-260 GRSVQVARGLTTI
+260 
-273 GNNIAKAANEAG
+273 
-285 ELSFKVQGVTKSID
+285 
-299 LFDKSTGEMKSTY
+299 
-312 QVFQDLKSSWDDMS
+312 
-326 QAEKQSLGL
+326 
-335 ALAGKNQFSVFNSVM
+335 
-350 LNLNSA
+350 NLNSA
-356 TEAYKIALDSQG
+356 TEAYKLALDSQN

-438 LNGHKVPEMI
+438 LNGHKIPEMI

-460 KFDYAYAATGS
+460 KFDYAYASTGS

-497 TGLVAAYGYYNTQQE
+497 TGLVAAYSYYNTQQE

-539 INAKDA
+539 INAKEATGD
-545 ASNEDEDKQKL
+545 EDENKQKL

-562 LAKAYGVEEEALSN
+562 LAKAYGIEEEALSN

-624 IPLKFTSDTESS
+624 IPLKFTYDTESS

-643 NKYTK
+643 NKYTQ
-648 SLGEGVYEVAG
+648 SLGEGVYEAAG

-707 TLTREAADATV
+707 TLTRKAADATV

-736 SFESVYNALL
+736 SFESAYNALL
-746 KNNSQIPLFKEA
+746 ENNSQIPLFKEA

-800 EAASQTEEFEK
+800 EAASQIEEFEK

-860 SLQMVNGQ
+860 SLQMVNGR

-875 LMSMAQSLTESEI
+875 LMSMAQSFTETGI
-888 SAIYSSQGLDTF
+888 SAISSTQGLDVF
-900 SESEQK
+900 SGSEQNI
-906 VGTNAET
+906 GTSAET
-913 GKQGSDN
+913 AKQGTDD
-920 LGTSIQQVGTAS
+920 LGTSVTQVGTAS

-950 NQFAQGA
+950 NQFEQGA
-957 QGILQFA
+957 TGLFKFA
-964 SSLDAVSGAAPK
+964 SGLVAILNANANANV
-976 ARTGSSGVGVQFYS
+976 TGGVGVKSYS
-990 EGFDAQVQAYR
+990 EGFDAQVQAYQK
-1001 NQQNQKLLEELRKG
+1001 QQNNKILEELKKN

-1026 SGKGGGGSKKSSTS
+1026 SGKGGSGSKKSSTS

-1061 ATLDKQKASMKDNA
+1061 ADLDKQKNTMKDNA
-1075 ATDKWYY
+1075 STDSWYY
-1082 EQLEELTNKYY
+1082 YQLEQLTNKYY

-1099 EDEYNKYHEKALDGM
+1099 EEEYNKYHEKALDGM
-1114 TKAHDAAYTERYNL
+1114 TKAHDDAYNERYTL
-1128 LKHQLAMDMISEQE
+1128 LKHQLAMDMISERE

-1147 EELMKEFYSNE
+1147 EELMKEFYGNE
-1158 EKYAEQRW
+1158 EKYGEKRW

-1175 RNKLEEENTRK
+1175 RNKLEEESTRK

-1205 KAWYEEQQSNLETA
+1205 KEWYEEQQSNLETA
-1219 FSYVASLAQKEIDAL
+1219 FNYVASLAQKEIDKL

-1306 QYKKEQDTKKEIK
+1306 QYKKQQDTKKEIK

-1343 DEWGNVTDNYTTEQN
+1343 DEWGSVTDNYTTEQN

-1402 YDDDDDEDFGDELD
+1402 YDDDDDEEFGDELD
-1416 PDEYYSDK
+1416 SDEYYSDK

-1510 GGQSAPIYNYAF
+1510 GGQSAPVYNYAF

>member
-1 MALNSSNF
+1 MALNSRDF

-41 VDTSKLNSALSGLKG
+41 VDTSKLNDALSGLKG
-56 LKVGFEDTSTSAEKT
+56 LKVGFDDTSTSAEKT
-71 SQSIGDIFAKVS
+71 SQSIGDIFTKVS

-96 QSLMEGVDAVRELDA
+96 QSLMDGVDAVRELDA

-260 GRSVQVARGLTTI
+260 GRSAQVARGLTTI

-368 SALKENARYLDSIQ
+368 SALKENARYLDSIR

-398 GISSD
+398 GINSE
-403 SVKRLVEFGTQVLK
+403 SVKRLVEFGTNVLK

-423 GMPTVLTAITGAFIT
+423 GLPTVLTAIGGAFIT
-438 LNGHKVPEMI
+438 LKGYNIGKTIISTTDNIATSIADVIGLIVDLRQNGFTLTEMI
-448 AKISTNVLDMIA
+448 AGLVSSSTLW
-460 KFDYAYAATGS
+460 TLG
-471 LAQGFTAMAGA
+471 
-482 GSLLTASLGAVSLVV
+482 LGAVTTAITLA
-497 TGLVAAYGYYNTQQE
+497 VAAHAKYVQEMQNSGRETSNNITELAKLKQKYNEIYTSE
-512 NARRAAE
+512 
-519 QAGSS
+519 
-524 FEDERKNLYNLRLEY
+524 EDEETK
-539 INAKDA
+539 A
-545 ASNEDEDKQKL
+545 
-556 KSTISK
+556 SK
-562 LAKAYGVEEEALSN
+562 LAEIRSN
-576 LNGTR
+576 L
-581 AEGLDLLSKENAE
+581 ASKYGIE
-594 KSQDFLN
+594 
-601 RNQAE
+601 
-606 IQKAQKATQDML
+606 
-618 NRTSFY
+618 
-624 IPLKFTSDTESS
+624 
-636 ESFKAFY
+636 
-643 NKYTK
+643 
-648 SLGEGVYEVAG
+648 
-659 GYKELIADL
+659 
-668 NTTITAMQQED
+668 
-679 NQTKL
+679 
-684 HQQTLA
+684 
-690 FLSNTLVEL
+690 
-699 EDKYNKTA
+699 
-707 TLTREAADATV
+707 
-718 DVDKK
+718 
-723 TQSFINTQYDSLS
+723 
-736 SFESVYNALL
+736 
-746 KNNSQIPLFKEA
+746 KEA
-758 LDEVVATQFPD
+758 LDELNGSREKGNELLADEIVKIGEEDYAKYGQEINKAIEYLTKDIKPINFGTLLDFSGMENDVA
-769 FAKALGIELQ
+769 AKFQEVFKDIGTFKNGMLVSVKGLPEDVKTALQTMLTYMEKIQQPTMREQ
-779 DNGDKAK
+779 EIIDNLKAK
-786 EAADGVNQYGEDAG
+786 LNSLSDTYEENTQKVEQHANSYIAVQDAFSTFTQGVYENQEAFDEAYKTYINSLPPLESIRN
-800 EAASQTEEFEK
+800 AASELANSLFPEYTGAVKDNSNAQQDFQSDSENSTSATEEFEK

-847 MADLLSLNPAYLE
+847 MADLLSLNPEYLN
-860 SLQMVNGQ
+860 SLQMVNDQ
-868 LVVNDEF
+868 LVVNDAS
-875 LMSMAQSLTESEI
+875 LMSMAQSFTEMEI
-888 SAIYSSQGLDTF
+888 SAISSSQGLDTF

-920 LGTSIQQVGTAS
+920 LGTSIQQLGTAS

-976 ARTGSSGVGVQFYS
+976 ARTGSSGVGVQSYS

-1219 FSYVASLAQKEIDAL
+1219 FNYVASLAQKEIDKL

-1505 IVGKM
+1505 IIGKV
-1510 GGQSAPIYNYAF
+1510 GGQSTPVYNYAF
-1522 ENLTL
+1522 DSLVL

>member
-1 MALNSSNF
+1 MAMNSSNF

-32 YATMKVGID
+32 YATMKAGID
-41 VDTSKLNSALSGLKG
+41 VDTSKLNDALSGLKG
-56 LKVGFEDTSTSAEKT
+56 LKVGFDDTSTSAEKT

-96 QSLMEGVDAVRELDA
+96 QSLMDGVDAVRELDA

-123 DEGMKSFVST
+123 DEGMKQYIED
-133 AREMGLEVGKSATE
+133 AREMGLEVGRTATE
-147 FIEAGTQF
+147 AMQAAATF
-155 KKMGYSDQE
+155 KKMGYSDQD
-164 SLQLGKVATMFQNIA
+164 SLQLAKISSMFQNVA
-179 DTAISAG
+179 DTAITAG
-186 DSASFVNSQMKAFN
+186 ESASFVNSQMKAFS
-200 MTAEDAQHII
+200 MTTENAEHII
-210 DVTNEVANNMAVGTN
+210 SAVNEVANNFALGTN
-225 DLAKGLTV
+225 DLAQALQISASGI
-233 AGAGLSVLGNDFEQ
+233 AVLGNSFEDT
-247 SIALITSGTEILT
+247 IGMITAGLEVMPGQAAKI
-260 GRSVQVARGLTTI
+260 GRSIVSF
-273 GNNIAKAANEAG
+273 GNNLAKTAQTAG
-285 ELSFKVQGVTKSID
+285 ELIYNVQGVTKSLSLLD
-299 LFDKSTGEMKSTY
+299 SATGETKSTMQILK
-312 QVFQDLKSSWDDMS
+312 DLKSDWDAMTDS
-326 QAEKQSLGL
+326 ERQSI
-335 ALAGKNQFSVFNSVM
+335 ALAIGSKTQFSS
-350 LNLNSA
+350 LSAILQNLDSGV
-356 TEAYKIALDSQG
+356 EASKTALQSQG

-403 SVKRLVEFGTQVLK
+403 SAKRLVEFGTNVLK

-423 GMPTVLTAITGAFIT
+423 GLPTVLTAIGGAFIT
-438 LNGHKVPEMI
+438 LKGYNIGKTIISTTDNIATSIADVIGLIVDLRQNGFTLTEMI
-448 AKISTNVLDMIA
+448 TGLISSSTLW
-460 KFDYAYAATGS
+460 TLG
-471 LAQGFTAMAGA
+471 
-482 GSLLTASLGAVSLVV
+482 LGAVTTAITLA
-497 TGLVAAYGYYNTQQE
+497 VAAHAKYVQEMQNSGRETSNNITELAKLKQKYNEIYTSE
-512 NARRAAE
+512 
-519 QAGSS
+519 
-524 FEDERKNLYNLRLEY
+524 EDEETK
-539 INAKDA
+539 A
-545 ASNEDEDKQKL
+545 
-556 KSTISK
+556 SK
-562 LAKAYGVEEEALSN
+562 LA
-576 LNGTR
+576 
-581 AEGLDLLSKENAE
+581 
-594 KSQDFLN
+594 
-601 RNQAE
+601 E
-606 IQKAQKATQDML
+606 I
-618 NRTSFY
+618 RS
-624 IPLKFTSDTESS
+624 
-636 ESFKAFY
+636 
-643 NKYTK
+643 
-648 SLGEGVYEVAG
+648 
-659 GYKELIADL
+659 
-668 NTTITAMQQED
+668 
-679 NQTKL
+679 
-684 HQQTLA
+684 TLA
-690 FLSNTLVEL
+690 S
-699 EDKYNKTA
+699 KYGI
-707 TLTREAADATV
+707 E
-718 DVDKK
+718 
-723 TQSFINTQYDSLS
+723 
-736 SFESVYNALL
+736 
-746 KNNSQIPLFKEA
+746 KEA
-758 LDEVVATQFPD
+758 LDELNGSREKGNELLADEIVKIGEEDYAKYGQEINKAIEYLTKDIKPINFGTLLDFSGMEDDVAVKFQEVFKDIGTFKNGMLVSVKGLPEEV
-769 FAKALGIELQ
+769 KTALQTMLTYMEKIQQPTMREQ
-779 DNGDKAK
+779 EIIDNLKAK
-786 EAADGVNQYGEDAG
+786 LKSLSDTYEENTQKVEQHANSYIAVQDAFSTFTQGVYENQEAFDEAYKIYINSLPPLESIRNAAG
-800 EAASQTEEFEK
+800 ELANSLFPEFTCAVKDNSNAQQDFQDDSESSTNAIEDLEK
-811 AIKSLTSELK
+811 AIKSLTSKLK
-821 GVQDAYDTLHEV
+821 GVQDAYNTLHEV
-833 ADEYNKTGSVTIDT
+833 ADEYNKTGSVNIDT
-847 MADLLSLNPAYLE
+847 MADLLSLNSAYLE
-860 SLQMVNGQ
+860 SLQMINGQ

-875 LMSMAQSLTESEI
+875 LMSMAQSFTESGI
-888 SAIYSSQGLDTF
+888 SAISSTQGLEVF
-900 SESEQK
+900 SGSEQN

-913 GKQGSDN
+913 AKQGADN
-920 LGTSIQQVGTAS
+920 LGTSIAQVGTAS

-938 LTTIGNT
+938 LTTFGNT
-945 AITTG
+945 AVTTG
-950 NQFAQGA
+950 NQCEQGA
-957 QGILQFA
+957 SGLFKFA
-964 SSLDAVSGAAPK
+964 SGLVAISNANANV
-976 ARTGSSGVGVQFYS
+976 TGGVGVKSYS
-990 EGFDAQVQAYR
+990 EGFDAQVQAYQK
-1001 NQQNQKLLEELRKG
+1001 QQNNKILEELKKN

-1026 SGKGGGGSKKSSTS
+1026 SGKGGGSKKSSTS

-1061 ATLDKQKASMKDNA
+1061 ADLDKRKSTMKDNA
-1075 ATDKWYY
+1075 STDKWYY

-1099 EDEYNKYHEKALDGM
+1099 EEEYNKYHEKALDGM

-1158 EKYAEQRW
+1158 EKYGEQRW

-1175 RNKLEEENTRK
+1175 RNKLEEESTRK

-1205 KAWYEEQQSNLETA
+1205 KEWYEEQQSNLETA
-1219 FSYVASLAQKEIDAL
+1219 FNYVASLAQKEIDKL

>member
-41 VDTSKLNSALSGLKG
+41 VDTSKLSDALSGLKG
-56 LKVGFEDTSTSAEKT
+56 LKVGFDDTSTSAEKT
-71 SQSIGDIFAKVS
+71 SQSIGDIFTKVS

-260 GRSVQVARGLTTI
+260 GRSAQVARGLTTI

-368 SALKENARYLDSIQ
+368 SALKENARYLDSIR

-398 GISSD
+398 GINSE
-403 SVKRLVEFGTQVLK
+403 SVKRLVEFGTNVLK

-423 GMPTVLTAITGAFIT
+423 GLPTVLTAIGGAFIT
-438 LNGHKVPEMI
+438 LKGYNIGKTIISTTDNIATSIADVIGLIVDLRQNGFTLTEMI
-448 AKISTNVLDMIA
+448 AGLVSSSTLW
-460 KFDYAYAATGS
+460 TLG
-471 LAQGFTAMAGA
+471 
-482 GSLLTASLGAVSLVV
+482 LGAVTTAITLA
-497 TGLVAAYGYYNTQQE
+497 VAAHAKYVQEMQNSGRETSNNITELAKLKQKYNEIYTSE
-512 NARRAAE
+512 
-519 QAGSS
+519 
-524 FEDERKNLYNLRLEY
+524 EDEETK
-539 INAKDA
+539 A
-545 ASNEDEDKQKL
+545 
-556 KSTISK
+556 SK
-562 LAKAYGVEEEALSN
+562 LAEIRSN
-576 LNGTR
+576 L
-581 AEGLDLLSKENAE
+581 ASKYGIE
-594 KSQDFLN
+594 
-601 RNQAE
+601 
-606 IQKAQKATQDML
+606 
-618 NRTSFY
+618 
-624 IPLKFTSDTESS
+624 
-636 ESFKAFY
+636 
-643 NKYTK
+643 
-648 SLGEGVYEVAG
+648 
-659 GYKELIADL
+659 
-668 NTTITAMQQED
+668 
-679 NQTKL
+679 
-684 HQQTLA
+684 
-690 FLSNTLVEL
+690 
-699 EDKYNKTA
+699 
-707 TLTREAADATV
+707 
-718 DVDKK
+718 
-723 TQSFINTQYDSLS
+723 
-736 SFESVYNALL
+736 
-746 KNNSQIPLFKEA
+746 KEA
-758 LDEVVATQFPD
+758 LDELNGSREKGNELLADEIVKIGEEDYAKYGQEINKAIEYLTKDIKPINFGTLLDFSGMENDVA
-769 FAKALGIELQ
+769 AKFQEVFKDIGTFKNGMLVSVKGLPEDVKTALQTMLTYMEKIQQPTMREQ
-779 DNGDKAK
+779 EIIDNLKAK
-786 EAADGVNQYGEDAG
+786 LNSLSDTYEENTQKVEQHANSYIAVQDAFSTFTQGVYENQEAFDEAYKTYINSLPPLESIRN
-800 EAASQTEEFEK
+800 AASELANSLFPEYTGAVKDNSNAQQDFQSDSENSTSATEEFEK

-847 MADLLSLNPAYLE
+847 MADLLSLNPEYLN

-868 LVVNDEF
+868 LVVNDAS
-875 LMSMAQSLTESEI
+875 LMSMAQSFTESGI
-888 SAIYSSQGLDTF
+888 SAISSSQGLDTF

-976 ARTGSSGVGVQFYS
+976 ARTGSSGVGVQSYS

-1219 FSYVASLAQKEIDAL
+1219 FNYVASLAQKEIDKL

-1505 IVGKM
+1505 IIGKV
-1510 GGQSAPIYNYAF
+1510 GGQSTPVYNYAF
-1522 ENLTL
+1522 DSLVL

>member
-1 MALNSSNF
+1 MAMNSSNF

-32 YATMKVGID
+32 YATMKAGID
-41 VDTSKLNSALSGLKG
+41 VDTSKLNDALSGLKG
-56 LKVGFEDTSTSAEKT
+56 LKVGFDDTSTSAEKT

-96 QSLMEGVDAVRELDA
+96 QSLMDGVDAVRELDA

-123 DEGMKSFVST
+123 DEGMKQYIED
-133 AREMGLEVGKSATE
+133 AREMGLEVGRTATE
-147 FIEAGTQF
+147 AMQAAATF
-155 KKMGYSDQE
+155 KKMGYSDQD
-164 SLQLGKVATMFQNIA
+164 SLQLAKISSMFQNVA
-179 DTAISAG
+179 DTAITAG
-186 DSASFVNSQMKAFN
+186 ESASFVNSQMKAFS
-200 MTAEDAQHII
+200 MTTENAEHII
-210 DVTNEVANNMAVGTN
+210 SAVNEVANNFALGTN
-225 DLAKGLTV
+225 DLAQALQISASGI
-233 AGAGLSVLGNDFEQ
+233 AVLGNSFEDT
-247 SIALITSGTEILT
+247 IGMITAGLEVMPGQAAKI
-260 GRSVQVARGLTTI
+260 GRSIVSF
-273 GNNIAKAANEAG
+273 GNNLAKTAQTAG
-285 ELSFKVQGVTKSID
+285 ELIYNVQGVTKSLSLLD
-299 LFDKSTGEMKSTY
+299 SATGETKSTMQILK
-312 QVFQDLKSSWDDMS
+312 DLKSDWDAMTDS
-326 QAEKQSLGL
+326 ERQSI
-335 ALAGKNQFSVFNSVM
+335 ALAIGSKTQFSS
-350 LNLNSA
+350 LSAILQNLDSGV
-356 TEAYKIALDSQG
+356 EASKTALQSQG

-403 SVKRLVEFGTQVLK
+403 SAKRLVEFGTNVLK

-423 GMPTVLTAITGAFIT
+423 GLPTVLTAIGGAFIT
-438 LNGHKVPEMI
+438 LKGYNIGKTIISTTDNIATSIADVIGLIVDLRQNGFTLTEMI
-448 AKISTNVLDMIA
+448 TGLISSSTLW
-460 KFDYAYAATGS
+460 TLG
-471 LAQGFTAMAGA
+471 
-482 GSLLTASLGAVSLVV
+482 LGAVTTAITLA
-497 TGLVAAYGYYNTQQE
+497 VAAHAKYVQEMQNSGRETSNNITELAKLKQKYNEIYTSE
-512 NARRAAE
+512 
-519 QAGSS
+519 
-524 FEDERKNLYNLRLEY
+524 EDEETKASKLAEIRSTLASKYGIEKEVLDELNGSREKGNELLADEIVKIGEEDYAKYGQEINKAIEYLTKDIKPINFGTLLDFSGMEDDVAVKFQEVFKDIGTFKNGMLVSVKGLPEEVKTALQTMLTYMEKIQQPTMREQEIIDNLK
-539 INAKDA
+539 A
-545 ASNEDEDKQKL
+545 KL
-556 KSTISK
+556 KS
-562 LAKAYGVEEEALSN
+562 L
-576 LNGTR
+576 
-581 AEGLDLLSKENAE
+581 
-594 KSQDFLN
+594 
-601 RNQAE
+601 
-606 IQKAQKATQDML
+606 
-618 NRTSFY
+618 
-624 IPLKFTSDTESS
+624 SDTYEENTQKVKQHANSYIAVQD
-636 ESFKAFY
+636 AFS
-643 NKYTK
+643 TFTQ
-648 SLGEGVYEVAG
+648 GVYENQEAFDEA
-659 GYKELIADL
+659 YKIYINSLPP
-668 NTTITAMQQED
+668 
-679 NQTKL
+679 
-684 HQQTLA
+684 
-690 FLSNTLVEL
+690 L
-699 EDKYNKTA
+699 ESI
-707 TLTREAADATV
+707 R
-718 DVDKK
+718 
-723 TQSFINTQYDSLS
+723 
-736 SFESVYNALL
+736 NA
-746 KNNSQIPLFKEA
+746 
-758 LDEVVATQFPD
+758 
-769 FAKALGIELQ
+769 
-779 DNGDKAK
+779 
-786 EAADGVNQYGEDAG
+786 AG
-800 EAASQTEEFEK
+800 ELANSLFPEFTCAVKDNSNAQQDFQDDSESSTNATEDLEK

-821 GVQDAYDTLHEV
+821 GVQDAYNILHKV
-833 ADEYNKTGSVTIDT
+833 ADEYNKTGSVNIDT

-860 SLQMVNGQ
+860 SLQMINGQ
-868 LVVNDEF
+868 LVVNDES
-875 LMSMAQSLTESEI
+875 LMSMAQSFTESGI
-888 SAIYSSQGLDTF
+888 SAISSTQGLEVF
-900 SESEQK
+900 SGSEQN

-913 GKQGSDN
+913 AKQVADN
-920 LGTSIQQVGTAS
+920 LGTSIAQVGTAS
-932 SQANPY
+932 LQANPY
-938 LTTIGNT
+938 LTTFGNT
-945 AITTG
+945 AVTTG
-950 NQFAQGA
+950 NQCKQGA
-957 QGILQFA
+957 SGLFKFA
-964 SSLDAVSGAAPK
+964 SGLEAILNTNANV
-976 ARTGSSGVGVQFYS
+976 TGGVGVKSYS
-990 EGFDAQVQAYR
+990 EGFNAQVQAYR
-1001 NQQNQKLLEELRKG
+1001 KQQNNKILEELKKNLR
-1015 LQFKPSTSGGK
+1015 FKPSTSGGK
-1026 SGKGGGGSKKSSTS
+1026 SGKGGGSKKSSTS

-1061 ATLDKQKASMKDNA
+1061 ADLDKRKSTMKDNA
-1075 ATDKWYY
+1075 STDKWYY

-1099 EDEYNKYHEKALDGM
+1099 EEEYNKYHEKALDGM

-1158 EKYAEQRW
+1158 EKYGEQRW

-1175 RNKLEEENTRK
+1175 RNKLEEESTRK

-1205 KAWYEEQQSNLETA
+1205 KEWYEEQQSNLETA
-1219 FSYVASLAQKEIDAL
+1219 FNYVASLAQKEIDKL

>member
-56 LKVGFEDTSTSAEKT
+56 LKVGFDDTSTSAEKT
-71 SQSIGDIFAKVS
+71 SQSIGDIFTKVS

-96 QSLMEGVDAVRELDA
+96 QSLMDGVDAVRELDV

-123 DEGMKSFVST
+123 DEGMKQYIED
-133 AREMGLEVGKSATE
+133 AREMGLEVGRTATE
-147 FIEAGTQF
+147 AMQAAATF
-155 KKMGYSDQE
+155 KKMGYSDQD
-164 SLQLGKVATMFQNIA
+164 SLQLAKISSMFQNVA
-179 DTAISAG
+179 DTAITAG
-186 DSASFVNSQMKAFN
+186 ESASFVNSQMKAFS
-200 MTAEDAQHII
+200 MTTENAEHII
-210 DVTNEVANNMAVGTN
+210 SAVNEVANNFALGTN
-225 DLAKGLTV
+225 DLAQALQISASGI
-233 AGAGLSVLGNDFEQ
+233 AVLGNSFEDT
-247 SIALITSGTEILT
+247 IGMITAGLEVMPGQAAKI
-260 GRSVQVARGLTTI
+260 GRSIVSF
-273 GNNIAKAANEAG
+273 GNNLAKTAQTAG
-285 ELSFKVQGVTKSID
+285 ELTYNVQGVTKSLSLLD
-299 LFDKSTGEMKSTY
+299 SATGETKSTMQILK
-312 QVFQDLKSSWDDMS
+312 DLKSDWDAMTDS
-326 QAEKQSLGL
+326 ERQSI
-335 ALAGKNQFSVFNSVM
+335 ALAIGSKTQFSS
-350 LNLNSA
+350 LSAILQNLDSGV
-356 TEAYKIALDSQG
+356 EASKTALQSQG

-403 SVKRLVEFGTQVLK
+403 SAKRLVEFGTNVLK

-423 GMPTVLTAITGAFIT
+423 GLPTVLTAIGGAFIT
-438 LNGHKVPEMI
+438 LKGYNIGKTIISTTDSIATSIADVIGLIVDLRQNGFTLTEMI
-448 AKISTNVLDMIA
+448 TGLVSNSTLW
-460 KFDYAYAATGS
+460 TLG
-471 LAQGFTAMAGA
+471 
-482 GSLLTASLGAVSLVV
+482 LGAVTTAITLA
-497 TGLVAAYGYYNTQQE
+497 VAAHAKYVQEMQNSGRETSNNITELAKLKQKYNEIYTSE
-512 NARRAAE
+512 
-519 QAGSS
+519 
-524 FEDERKNLYNLRLEY
+524 EDEETK
-539 INAKDA
+539 A
-545 ASNEDEDKQKL
+545 
-556 KSTISK
+556 SK
-562 LAKAYGVEEEALSN
+562 LA
-576 LNGTR
+576 
-581 AEGLDLLSKENAE
+581 
-594 KSQDFLN
+594 
-601 RNQAE
+601 E
-606 IQKAQKATQDML
+606 I
-618 NRTSFY
+618 RS
-624 IPLKFTSDTESS
+624 
-636 ESFKAFY
+636 
-643 NKYTK
+643 
-648 SLGEGVYEVAG
+648 
-659 GYKELIADL
+659 
-668 NTTITAMQQED
+668 
-679 NQTKL
+679 
-684 HQQTLA
+684 TLA
-690 FLSNTLVEL
+690 S
-699 EDKYNKTA
+699 KYGI
-707 TLTREAADATV
+707 E
-718 DVDKK
+718 
-723 TQSFINTQYDSLS
+723 
-736 SFESVYNALL
+736 
-746 KNNSQIPLFKEA
+746 KEA
-758 LDEVVATQFPD
+758 LDELNGSREKGNELLADEIVKIGEED
-769 FAKALGIELQ
+769 FAKYGQEINKAIEYLTKDIKPINFGTLLDFSGMEDEVAVKFQEVFKDIGTFENGMLVSVKGLPEEVKAALQTMLTYMEKIQQPTMREQ
-779 DNGDKAK
+779 EIIDNLKAK
-786 EAADGVNQYGEDAG
+786 LKNLSDTYEENTQKVEQHANSYIAVQDTFSTFTQGVYENQEAFDEAYKTYINSLPPLESIRN
-800 EAASQTEEFEK
+800 AASELANSLFPEYTGAIKDNSNTQQDFQSDSENSTSATEEFEK

-860 SLQMVNGQ
+860 SLQMINGQ
-868 LVVNDEF
+868 LVVNDES
-875 LMSMAQSLTESEI
+875 LMSMAQSFTESGI
-888 SAIYSSQGLDTF
+888 SAISSTQGLDVF
-900 SESEQK
+900 SGSEQNI
-906 VGTNAET
+906 GTNAET
-913 GKQGSDN
+913 AKQGTDD
-920 LGTSIQQVGTAS
+920 LGTSITQVGTAS

-950 NQFAQGA
+950 NQFEQGA
-957 QGILQFA
+957 TGLFKFA
-964 SSLDAVSGAAPK
+964 SGLVAISNANANANV
-976 ARTGSSGVGVQFYS
+976 TGGVGVKSYS
-990 EGFDAQVQAYR
+990 EGFDAQVQAYQK
-1001 NQQNQKLLEELRKG
+1001 QQNNKILEELKKN

-1061 ATLDKQKASMKDNA
+1061 ADLDKRKSTMKDNA
-1075 ATDKWYY
+1075 STDKWYY

-1099 EDEYNKYHEKALDGM
+1099 EEEYNKYHEKALDGM
-1114 TKAHDAAYTERYNL
+1114 TKAHDEAYNERYAL
-1128 LKHQLAMDMISEQE
+1128 LKHQLAMDMISERE

-1147 EELMKEFYSNE
+1147 EELMKEFYGNE
-1158 EKYAEQRW
+1158 EKYGEQRW

-1175 RNKLEEENTRK
+1175 RNKLEEESTRK

-1205 KAWYEEQQSNLETA
+1205 KEWYEEQQSNLEIA
-1219 FSYVASLAQKEIDAL
+1219 FNYVASLAQKEIDKL

-1343 DEWGNVTDNYTTEQN
+1343 DEWGSVTDNYTTEQN

-1402 YDDDDDEDFGDELD
+1402 YDDDEDEEFGDELD

-1424 EPSYSHGSGGD
+1424 EPEYSHGSGGD

>member
-1 MALNSSNF
+1 MAMNSSNF

-32 YATMKVGID
+32 YATMKAGID
-41 VDTSKLNSALSGLKG
+41 VDTSKLNDALSGLKG
-56 LKVGFEDTSTSAEKT
+56 LKVGFDDTSTSAEKT

-96 QSLMEGVDAVRELDA
+96 QSLMDGVDAVRELDA

-123 DEGMKSFVST
+123 DEGMKQYIED
-133 AREMGLEVGKSATE
+133 AREMGLEVGRTATE
-147 FIEAGTQF
+147 AMQAAATF
-155 KKMGYSDQE
+155 KKMGYSDQD
-164 SLQLGKVATMFQNIA
+164 SLQLAKISSMFQNVA
-179 DTAISAG
+179 DTAITAG
-186 DSASFVNSQMKAFN
+186 ESASFVNSQMKAFS
-200 MTAEDAQHII
+200 MTTENAEHII
-210 DVTNEVANNMAVGTN
+210 SAVNEVANNFALGTN
-225 DLAKGLTV
+225 DLAQALQISASGI
-233 AGAGLSVLGNDFEQ
+233 AVLGNSFEDT
-247 SIALITSGTEILT
+247 IGMITAGLEVMPGQAAKI
-260 GRSVQVARGLTTI
+260 GRSIVSF
-273 GNNIAKAANEAG
+273 GNNLAKTAQTAG
-285 ELSFKVQGVTKSID
+285 ELIYNVQGVTKSLSLLD
-299 LFDKSTGEMKSTY
+299 SATGETKSTMQILK
-312 QVFQDLKSSWDDMS
+312 DLKSDWDAMTDS
-326 QAEKQSLGL
+326 ERQSI
-335 ALAGKNQFSVFNSVM
+335 ALAIGSKTQFSS
-350 LNLNSA
+350 LSAILQNLDSGV
-356 TEAYKIALDSQG
+356 EASKTALQSQG

-403 SVKRLVEFGTQVLK
+403 SAKRLVEFGTNVLK

-423 GMPTVLTAITGAFIT
+423 GLPTVLTAIGGAFIT
-438 LNGHKVPEMI
+438 LKGYNIGKTIISTTDNIATSIADVIGLIVDLRQNGFTLTEMI
-448 AKISTNVLDMIA
+448 TGLISSSTLW
-460 KFDYAYAATGS
+460 TLG
-471 LAQGFTAMAGA
+471 
-482 GSLLTASLGAVSLVV
+482 LGAVTTAITLA
-497 TGLVAAYGYYNTQQE
+497 VAAHAKYVQEMQNSGRETSNNITELAKLKQKYNEIYTSE
-512 NARRAAE
+512 
-519 QAGSS
+519 
-524 FEDERKNLYNLRLEY
+524 EDEETK
-539 INAKDA
+539 A
-545 ASNEDEDKQKL
+545 
-556 KSTISK
+556 SK
-562 LAKAYGVEEEALSN
+562 LA
-576 LNGTR
+576 
-581 AEGLDLLSKENAE
+581 
-594 KSQDFLN
+594 
-601 RNQAE
+601 E
-606 IQKAQKATQDML
+606 I
-618 NRTSFY
+618 RS
-624 IPLKFTSDTESS
+624 
-636 ESFKAFY
+636 
-643 NKYTK
+643 
-648 SLGEGVYEVAG
+648 
-659 GYKELIADL
+659 
-668 NTTITAMQQED
+668 
-679 NQTKL
+679 
-684 HQQTLA
+684 TLA
-690 FLSNTLVEL
+690 S
-699 EDKYNKTA
+699 KYGI
-707 TLTREAADATV
+707 E
-718 DVDKK
+718 
-723 TQSFINTQYDSLS
+723 
-736 SFESVYNALL
+736 
-746 KNNSQIPLFKEA
+746 KEA
-758 LDEVVATQFPD
+758 LDELNGSREKGNELLADEIVKIGEEDYAKYGQEINKAIEYLTKDIKPINFGTLLDFSGMEDDVAVKFQEVFKDIGTFKNGMLVSVKGLPEEV
-769 FAKALGIELQ
+769 KTALQTMLTYMEKIQQPTMREQ
-779 DNGDKAK
+779 EIIDNLKAK
-786 EAADGVNQYGEDAG
+786 LKSLSDTYEENTQKVEQHANSYIAVQDAFSTFTQGVYENQEAFDEAYKIYINSLPPLESIRNAAG
-800 EAASQTEEFEK
+800 ELANSLFPEFTCAVKDNSNAQQDFQDDSESSTNATEDLEK

-868 LVVNDEF
+868 LVVNDES
-875 LMSMAQSLTESEI
+875 LMSMAQSFTETGI
-888 SAIYSSQGLDTF
+888 SAISSTQGLDVF
-900 SESEQK
+900 SGSEQNI
-906 VGTNAET
+906 GTSAET
-913 GKQGSDN
+913 AKQGTDD
-920 LGTSIQQVGTAS
+920 LGNSVTQVGTAS
-932 SQANPY
+932 TQANSY
-938 LTTIGNT
+938 VDTFGNT
-945 AITTG
+945 MITAG
-950 NQFAQGA
+950 NKGEQGA
-957 QGILQFA
+957 TGLFKFA
-964 SSLDAVSGAAPK
+964 SGLVAISNANANV
-976 ARTGSSGVGVQFYS
+976 TGGVGVKSYS
-990 EGFDAQVQAYR
+990 EGFDAQVQAYQK
-1001 NQQNQKLLEELRKG
+1001 QQNNKILEELKKN

-1061 ATLDKQKASMKDNA
+1061 ADLDKQKNTMKDNA
-1075 ATDKWYY
+1075 STDSWYY
-1082 EQLEELTNKYY
+1082 YQLEQLTNKYY

-1099 EDEYNKYHEKALDGM
+1099 EEEYNKYHEKALDGM
-1114 TKAHDAAYTERYNL
+1114 TKAHDDAYNERYTL
-1128 LKHQLAMDMISEQE
+1128 LKHQLAMDEISERE

-1147 EELMKEFYSNE
+1147 EELMKEFYGNE
-1158 EKYAEQRW
+1158 EKYGEKRW

-1175 RNKLEEENTRK
+1175 RNKLEEESTRK
-1186 AEQEAEKR
+1186 TEQEAEKR

-1205 KAWYEEQQSNLETA
+1205 KEWYEEQQSNLETA
-1219 FSYVASLAQKEIDAL
+1219 FNYVASLAQKEIDKL

-1301 KTALT
+1301 KTALA

-1402 YDDDDDEDFGDELD
+1402 YDDDDDEEFGDELD
-1416 PDEYYSDK
+1416 SEEHWTDK

>member
-1 MALNSSNF
+1 MAMNSSNF

-32 YATMKVGID
+32 YATMKAGID
-41 VDTSKLNSALSGLKG
+41 VDTSKLNDALSGLKG
-56 LKVGFEDTSTSAEKT
+56 LKVGFDDTSTSAEKT

-96 QSLMEGVDAVRELDA
+96 QSLMDGVDAVRELDA

-123 DEGMKSFVST
+123 DEGMKQYIED
-133 AREMGLEVGKSATE
+133 AREMGLEVGRTATE
-147 FIEAGTQF
+147 AIQAAATF
-155 KKMGYSDQE
+155 KKMGYSDQD
-164 SLQLGKVATMFQNIA
+164 SLQLAKISSMFQNVA
-179 DTAISAG
+179 DTAITAG
-186 DSASFVNSQMKAFN
+186 ESASFVNSQMKAFS
-200 MTAEDAQHII
+200 MTTENAEHII
-210 DVTNEVANNMAVGTN
+210 SAVNEVANNFALGTN
-225 DLAKGLTV
+225 DLAQALQISASGI
-233 AGAGLSVLGNDFEQ
+233 AVLGNSFEDT
-247 SIALITSGTEILT
+247 IGMITAGLEVMPGQAAKI
-260 GRSVQVARGLTTI
+260 GRSIVSF
-273 GNNIAKAANEAG
+273 GNNLAKTAQTAG
-285 ELSFKVQGVTKSID
+285 ELIYNVQGVTKSLSLLD
-299 LFDKSTGEMKSTY
+299 SATGETKSTMQILK
-312 QVFQDLKSSWDDMS
+312 DLKSDWDAMTDS
-326 QAEKQSLGL
+326 ERQSI
-335 ALAGKNQFSVFNSVM
+335 ALAIGSKTQFSS
-350 LNLNSA
+350 LSAILQNLDSGV
-356 TEAYKIALDSQG
+356 EASKTALQSQG

-403 SVKRLVEFGTQVLK
+403 SAKRLVEFGTNVLK

-423 GMPTVLTAITGAFIT
+423 GLPTVLTAIGGAFIT
-438 LNGHKVPEMI
+438 LKGYNIGKTIISTTDNIATSIADVIGLIVDLRQNGFTLTEMI
-448 AKISTNVLDMIA
+448 TGLISSSTLW
-460 KFDYAYAATGS
+460 TLG
-471 LAQGFTAMAGA
+471 
-482 GSLLTASLGAVSLVV
+482 LGAVTTAITLA
-497 TGLVAAYGYYNTQQE
+497 VAAHAKYVQEMQNSGRETSNNITELAKLKQKYNEIYTSE
-512 NARRAAE
+512 
-519 QAGSS
+519 
-524 FEDERKNLYNLRLEY
+524 EDEETK
-539 INAKDA
+539 A
-545 ASNEDEDKQKL
+545 
-556 KSTISK
+556 SK
-562 LAKAYGVEEEALSN
+562 LA
-576 LNGTR
+576 
-581 AEGLDLLSKENAE
+581 
-594 KSQDFLN
+594 
-601 RNQAE
+601 E
-606 IQKAQKATQDML
+606 I
-618 NRTSFY
+618 RS
-624 IPLKFTSDTESS
+624 
-636 ESFKAFY
+636 
-643 NKYTK
+643 
-648 SLGEGVYEVAG
+648 
-659 GYKELIADL
+659 
-668 NTTITAMQQED
+668 
-679 NQTKL
+679 
-684 HQQTLA
+684 TLA
-690 FLSNTLVEL
+690 S
-699 EDKYNKTA
+699 KYGI
-707 TLTREAADATV
+707 E
-718 DVDKK
+718 
-723 TQSFINTQYDSLS
+723 
-736 SFESVYNALL
+736 
-746 KNNSQIPLFKEA
+746 KEA
-758 LDEVVATQFPD
+758 LDELNGSREKGNELLADEIVKIGEEDYAKYGQEINKAIEYLTKDIKPINFGTLLDFSGMEDDVAVKFQEVFKDIGTFKNGMLVSVKGLPEEV
-769 FAKALGIELQ
+769 KTALQTMLTYMEKIQQPTMREQ
-779 DNGDKAK
+779 EIIDNLKAK
-786 EAADGVNQYGEDAG
+786 LKSLSDTYEENTQKVEQHANSYIAVQDTFSTFTQGVYENQEAFDEAYKTYINSLPPLESIRNAAG
-800 EAASQTEEFEK
+800 ELANSLFPEFTGAVKDNSNAQQDFQDDSESSTNATEEFEK

-860 SLQMVNGQ
+860 SLQTINGQ
-868 LVVNDEF
+868 LIVNDES
-875 LMSMAQSLTESEI
+875 LMSMAQSFTESGI
-888 SAIYSSQGLDTF
+888 SAISSTQGLEVF
-900 SESEQK
+900 SGSEQN

-913 GKQGSDN
+913 AKQGADN
-920 LGTSIQQVGTAS
+920 LGTSIAQVGTAS

-938 LTTIGNT
+938 LTTFGNT
-945 AITTG
+945 AVTTG
-950 NQFAQGA
+950 NQCEQGA
-957 QGILQFA
+957 SGLFKFA
-964 SSLDAVSGAAPK
+964 SGLVAISNANANV
-976 ARTGSSGVGVQFYS
+976 TGGVGVKSYS
-990 EGFDAQVQAYR
+990 EGFDAQVQAYQK
-1001 NQQNQKLLEELRKG
+1001 QQNNKILEELKKN

-1026 SGKGGGGSKKSSTS
+1026 SGKGGGSKKSSTS

-1061 ATLDKQKASMKDNA
+1061 ADLDKRKSTMKDNA
-1075 ATDKWYY
+1075 STDKWYY

-1099 EDEYNKYHEKALDGM
+1099 EEEYNKYHEKALDGM

-1158 EKYAEQRW
+1158 EKYGEQRW

-1175 RNKLEEENTRK
+1175 RNKLEEESTRK

-1205 KAWYEEQQSNLETA
+1205 KEWYEEQQSNLETA
-1219 FSYVASLAQKEIDAL
+1219 FNYVASLAQKEIDKL

>member
-9 QILVNAVLDAKNI
+9 QILVNAILDAKNI

-41 VDTSKLNSALSGLKG
+41 VDTSKLNDALSGLKG
-56 LKVGFEDTSTSAEKT
+56 LKVGFDDTSTSAEKT

-260 GRSVQVARGLTTI
+260 GRSAQVARGLTTI

-398 GISSD
+398 GINSE
-403 SVKRLVEFGTQVLK
+403 SVKRLVEFGTNVLK

-423 GMPTVLTAITGAFIT
+423 GLPTVLTAIGGAFIT
-438 LNGHKVPEMI
+438 LKGYNIGKTIISTTDNIATSIADVIGLIVDLRQNGFTLTEMI
-448 AKISTNVLDMIA
+448 TGLISSSTLW
-460 KFDYAYAATGS
+460 TLG
-471 LAQGFTAMAGA
+471 
-482 GSLLTASLGAVSLVV
+482 LGAVTTAITLA
-497 TGLVAAYGYYNTQQE
+497 VAAHAKYVQEMQNSGRETSNNITELAKLKQKYNEIYTSE
-512 NARRAAE
+512 
-519 QAGSS
+519 
-524 FEDERKNLYNLRLEY
+524 EDEETK
-539 INAKDA
+539 A
-545 ASNEDEDKQKL
+545 
-556 KSTISK
+556 SK
-562 LAKAYGVEEEALSN
+562 LA
-576 LNGTR
+576 
-581 AEGLDLLSKENAE
+581 
-594 KSQDFLN
+594 
-601 RNQAE
+601 E
-606 IQKAQKATQDML
+606 I
-618 NRTSFY
+618 RS
-624 IPLKFTSDTESS
+624 
-636 ESFKAFY
+636 
-643 NKYTK
+643 
-648 SLGEGVYEVAG
+648 
-659 GYKELIADL
+659 
-668 NTTITAMQQED
+668 
-679 NQTKL
+679 
-684 HQQTLA
+684 TLA
-690 FLSNTLVEL
+690 S
-699 EDKYNKTA
+699 KYGI
-707 TLTREAADATV
+707 E
-718 DVDKK
+718 
-723 TQSFINTQYDSLS
+723 
-736 SFESVYNALL
+736 
-746 KNNSQIPLFKEA
+746 KEA
-758 LDEVVATQFPD
+758 LDELNGSREKGNELLADEIVKIGEEDYAKYGQEINKAIEYLTKDIKPINFGTLLDFSGMEDDVAVKFQEVFKDIGTFKNGMLVSVKGLPEEV
-769 FAKALGIELQ
+769 KTALQTMLTYMEKIQQPTMREQ
-779 DNGDKAK
+779 EIIDNLKAK
-786 EAADGVNQYGEDAG
+786 LKSLSDTYEENTQKVEQHANSYIAVQDTFSTFTQRVYENQEAFDEAYKTYINSLPPLESIRNAAG
-800 EAASQTEEFEK
+800 ELANSLFPEFTGAVKDNSNAQQDFQDDSESSTNATEEFEK

-860 SLQMVNGQ
+860 SLQTINGQ
-868 LVVNDEF
+868 LIVNDES
-875 LMSMAQSLTESEI
+875 LMSMAQSFTESGI
-888 SAIYSSQGLDTF
+888 SAISSTQGLEVF
-900 SESEQK
+900 SGSEQNI
-906 VGTNAET
+906 GTNAET
-913 GKQGSDN
+913 AKQGTDN
-920 LGTSIQQVGTAS
+920 LGTSITQVGTAS
-932 SQANPY
+932 SQANSY
-938 LTTIGNT
+938 VDTFGNT
-945 AITTG
+945 MITAG
-950 NQFAQGA
+950 NKGEQGA
-957 QGILQFA
+957 TGLFKFA
-964 SSLDAVSGAAPK
+964 SGLAAISN
-976 ARTGSSGVGVQFYS
+976 ANANITGGVGVKSYS
-990 EGFDAQVQAYR
+990 EGFDAQVQAYQK
-1001 NQQNQKLLEELRKG
+1001 QQNNKILEELKKN

-1026 SGKGGGGSKKSSTS
+1026 SGKSGGGSKKSSTS

-1061 ATLDKQKASMKDNA
+1061 ADLDKRKATMKDNA
-1075 ATDKWYY
+1075 STDKWYY
-1082 EQLEELTNKYY
+1082 EQLEQLTNKYY

-1099 EDEYNKYHEKALDGM
+1099 EEEYNKYHEKALDGM
-1114 TKAHDAAYTERYNL
+1114 TKAHDEAYNERYAL

-1147 EELMKEFYSNE
+1147 EELMKEFYGNE
-1158 EKYAEQRW
+1158 EKYGEQRW

-1175 RNKLEEENTRK
+1175 RNKLEEESTRK

-1205 KAWYEEQQSNLETA
+1205 KEWYEEQQSNLETA
-1219 FSYVASLAQKEIDAL
+1219 FNYVASLAQKEIDKL

-1505 IVGKM
+1505 IIGKV
-1510 GGQSAPIYNYAF
+1510 GGQSTPVYNYAF
-1522 ENLTL
+1522 DSLVL

>member
-1 MALNSSNF
+1 MTGASGMAALGNS
-9 QILVNAVLDAKNI
+9 LDETI
-22 QAQLDKISQK
+22 GIISS
-32 YATMKVGID
+32 V
-41 VDTSKLNSALSGLKG
+41 
-56 LKVGFEDTSTSAEKT
+56 
-71 SQSIGDIFAKVS
+71 
-83 KFGGVTLVINELR
+83 
-96 QSLMEGVDAVRELDA
+96 
-111 AVTEY
+111 VTEMPNQA
-116 KKVSDLT
+116 S
-123 DEGMKSFVST
+123 
-133 AREMGLEVGKSATE
+133 R
-147 FIEAGTQF
+147 
-155 KKMGYSDQE
+155 
-164 SLQLGKVATMFQNIA
+164 
-179 DTAISAG
+179 AIRGIQSY
-186 DSASFVNSQMKAFN
+186 
-200 MTAEDAQHII
+200 
-210 DVTNEVANNMAVGTN
+210 
-225 DLAKGLTV
+225 
-233 AGAGLSVLGNDFEQ
+233 GN
-247 SIALITSGTEILT
+247 A
-260 GRSVQVARGLTTI
+260 
-273 GNNIAKAANEAG
+273 IAKLANDSG
-285 ELSFKVQGVTKSID
+285 ELSYKVDGVTKSISLLD
-299 LFDKSTGEMKSTY
+299 STTGDIKSTFAVLSEINK
-312 QVFQDLKSSWDDMS
+312 DWNKMS
-326 QAEKQSLGL
+326 NAEKQALGL
-335 ALAGKNQFSVFNSVM
+335 ALAGKNQFAVFEAS
-350 LNLNSA
+350 LNSFDVALDA
-356 TEAYKIALDSQG
+356 TEKALGSTG

-438 LNGHKVPEMI
+438 LNGHKIPEMI

-497 TGLVAAYGYYNTQQE
+497 TGLVAAYSYYNTQQE

-539 INAKDA
+539 INAKEATGD
-545 ASNEDEDKQKL
+545 EDENKQKL

-562 LAKAYGVEEEALSN
+562 LAKAYGIEEEALSN

-624 IPLKFTSDTESS
+624 IPLKFTYDTESS
-636 ESFKAFY
+636 ESFKVFY
-643 NKYTK
+643 NKYTQ
-648 SLGEGVYEVAG
+648 SLGEGVYEAAG

-746 KNNSQIPLFKEA
+746 ENNSQIPLFKEA

-800 EAASQTEEFEK
+800 EAASQTEEFEE

-868 LVVNDEF
+868 LVVNDES
-875 LMSMAQSLTESEI
+875 LMSMAQSFTETGI
-888 SAIYSSQGLDTF
+888 SAISSTQGLEVF
-900 SESEQK
+900 SGSEQNI
-906 VGTNAET
+906 GTSAET
-913 GKQGSDN
+913 AKQGTDD
-920 LGTSIQQVGTAS
+920 LGNSVTQVGTAS

-938 LTTIGNT
+938 LTAIGNT

-950 NQFAQGA
+950 NQFEQGA
-957 QGILQFA
+957 TGLFKFA
-964 SSLDAVSGAAPK
+964 SGLVAISNANANANV
-976 ARTGSSGVGVQFYS
+976 TGGVGVKSYS
-990 EGFDAQVQAYR
+990 EGFDAQVQAYQK
-1001 NQQNQKLLEELRKG
+1001 QQNNKILEELKKN

-1114 TKAHDAAYTERYNL
+1114 TKTHDAAYTERYNL

-1175 RNKLEEENTRK
+1175 RNKLEEESTRK

-1205 KAWYEEQQSNLETA
+1205 KEWYEEQQSNLETA
-1219 FSYVASLAQKEIDAL
+1219 FNYVASLAQKEIDKL

-1306 QYKKEQDTKKEIK
+1306 QYKKQQDTKKEIK

-1505 IVGKM
+1505 IIGKV
-1510 GGQSAPIYNYAF
+1510 GGQSTPVYNYAF
-1522 ENLTL
+1522 DSLVL

>member
-1 MALNSSNF
+1 MTGASGMAALGNS
-9 QILVNAVLDAKNI
+9 LDETI
-22 QAQLDKISQK
+22 GIISS
-32 YATMKVGID
+32 V
-41 VDTSKLNSALSGLKG
+41 
-56 LKVGFEDTSTSAEKT
+56 
-71 SQSIGDIFAKVS
+71 
-83 KFGGVTLVINELR
+83 
-96 QSLMEGVDAVRELDA
+96 
-111 AVTEY
+111 VTEMPNQA
-116 KKVSDLT
+116 S
-123 DEGMKSFVST
+123 
-133 AREMGLEVGKSATE
+133 R
-147 FIEAGTQF
+147 
-155 KKMGYSDQE
+155 
-164 SLQLGKVATMFQNIA
+164 
-179 DTAISAG
+179 AIRGIQSY
-186 DSASFVNSQMKAFN
+186 
-200 MTAEDAQHII
+200 
-210 DVTNEVANNMAVGTN
+210 
-225 DLAKGLTV
+225 
-233 AGAGLSVLGNDFEQ
+233 GN
-247 SIALITSGTEILT
+247 A
-260 GRSVQVARGLTTI
+260 
-273 GNNIAKAANEAG
+273 IAKLANDSG
-285 ELSFKVQGVTKSID
+285 ELSYKVDGVTKSISLLD
-299 LFDKSTGEMKSTY
+299 STTGDIKSTFAVLSEINK
-312 QVFQDLKSSWDDMS
+312 DWNKMS
-326 QAEKQSLGL
+326 NAEKQALGL
-335 ALAGKNQFSVFNSVM
+335 ALAGKNQFAVFEAS
-350 LNLNSA
+350 LNSFDVALDA
-356 TEAYKIALDSQG
+356 TEKALGSTG

-539 INAKDA
+539 INAKEATGD
-545 ASNEDEDKQKL
+545 EDENKQKL
-556 KSTISK
+556 KFTISK
-562 LAKAYGVEEEALSN
+562 LAKAYGIEEEALSN

-624 IPLKFTSDTESS
+624 IPLKFTYDTESS

-648 SLGEGVYEVAG
+648 SLGEGVYEAAG

-746 KNNSQIPLFKEA
+746 ENNSQIPLFKEA

-800 EAASQTEEFEK
+800 EAASQTKEFEK

-868 LVVNDEF
+868 LVVNDES
-875 LMSMAQSLTESEI
+875 LMSMAQSLTESGI
-888 SAIYSSQGLDTF
+888 SAISSSQGLDIF

-920 LGTSIQQVGTAS
+920 LGTSITQVGTAS
-932 SQANPY
+932 SQANSY
-938 LTTIGNT
+938 VDIFGNT
-945 AITTG
+945 MITAG
-950 NQFAQGA
+950 NKGEQGA
-957 QGILQFA
+957 TGLFKFA
-964 SSLDAVSGAAPK
+964 SGLAAISN
-976 ARTGSSGVGVQFYS
+976 ANANITGGVGVKSYS
-990 EGFDAQVQAYR
+990 EGFDAQVQAYQK
-1001 NQQNQKLLEELRKG
+1001 QQNNKILEELKKN

-1061 ATLDKQKASMKDNA
+1061 ATLDKQKVSMKDNA

-1158 EKYAEQRW
+1158 EKYGEQRW

-1175 RNKLEEENTRK
+1175 RNKLEEESTRK
-1186 AEQEAEKR
+1186 AEREAEKR

-1205 KAWYEEQQSNLETA
+1205 KEWYEEQQSNLETT
-1219 FSYVASLAQKEIDAL
+1219 FNYVASLAQKEIDKL

-1343 DEWGNVTDNYTTEQN
+1343 DEWGSVTDNYTTEQN

-1402 YDDDDDEDFGDELD
+1402 YDDDDDDEFGDELD
-1416 PDEYYSDK
+1416 SDEHWTDK

-1527 PNVTNAQSF
+1527 PNVTNVQSF

>member
-1 MALNSSNF
+1 M
-9 QILVNAVLDAKNI
+9 
-22 QAQLDKISQK
+22 
-32 YATMKVGID
+32 
-41 VDTSKLNSALSGLKG
+41 
-56 LKVGFEDTSTSAEKT
+56 
-71 SQSIGDIFAKVS
+71 
-83 KFGGVTLVINELR
+83 
-96 QSLMEGVDAVRELDA
+96 
-111 AVTEY
+111 
-116 KKVSDLT
+116 
-123 DEGMKSFVST
+123 
-133 AREMGLEVGKSATE
+133 
-147 FIEAGTQF
+147 
-155 KKMGYSDQE
+155 
-164 SLQLGKVATMFQNIA
+164 LQ
-179 DTAISAG
+179 
-186 DSASFVNSQMKAFN
+186 
-200 MTAEDAQHII
+200 
-210 DVTNEVANNMAVGTN
+210 
-225 DLAKGLTV
+225 
-233 AGAGLSVLGNDFEQ
+233 
-247 SIALITSGTEILT
+247 
-260 GRSVQVARGLTTI
+260 TI
-273 GNNIAKAANEAG
+273 GNNIANIANEAG
-285 ELSFKVQGVTKSID
+285 EMEIKVQGATKTLSLFHDDGSI
-299 LFDKSTGEMKSTY
+299 KSTY
-312 QVFQDLKSSWDDMS
+312 EALGELRPEWEKMTE
-326 QAEKQSLGL
+326 AEKQAL
-335 ALAGKNQFSVFNSVM
+335 AISLAGKNQFAVLSSVLYNYQTAVD
-350 LNLNSA
+350 A
-356 TEAYKIALDSQG
+356 TTDALQSQG
-368 SALKENARYLDSIQ
+368 SAAQENARYLDSIQ

-403 SVKRLVEFGTQVLK
+403 SVKRLVEFGTNVLK

-423 GMPTVLTAITGAFIT
+423 GMPTILTAITGAFIT
-438 LNGHKVPEMI
+438 LNGYKVPEMI

-460 KFDYAYAATGS
+460 KFDYAYTATGS

-539 INAKDA
+539 ISARDA
-545 ASNEDEDKQKL
+545 TGDEDENKQKL

-562 LAKAYGVEEEALSN
+562 LAKAYGIEEEALSN

-581 AEGLDLLSKENAE
+581 AEGLGLLSKENAE

-606 IQKAQKATQDML
+606 IQKAQKATQEML

-624 IPLKFTSDTESS
+624 IPLKFTYDTESS

-643 NKYTK
+643 DKYTK
-648 SLGEGVYEVAG
+648 SLGEGVYEAAG

-690 FLSNTLVEL
+690 FLSSTLVEL

-718 DVDKK
+718 DVDEK
-723 TQSFINTQYDSLS
+723 TQSFINTQYDNLS

-746 KNNSQIPLFKEA
+746 ENNSQIPLFKEA

-769 FAKALGIELQ
+769 FAKALGIEIENTGNSAKNASEGI
-779 DNGDKAK
+779 DDYNDGIGDTKTRAEEATDKLNDLAQALTDTQNAYDIFTQAAK
-786 EAADGVNQYGEDAG
+786 EYNESGEI
-800 EAASQTEEFEK
+800 S
-811 AIKSLTSELK
+811 I
-821 GVQDAYDTLHEV
+821 DTLSKLIKVNPKYWDALNLVDGKLTVNKEKLDEMNNATLDSV
-833 ADEYNKTGSVTIDT
+833 AAE
-847 MADLLSLNPAYLE
+847 
-860 SLQMVNGQ
+860 
-868 LVVNDEF
+868 LVASGAFGDFSDVLGDV
-875 LMSMAQSLTESEI
+875 AKDSET
-888 SAIYSSQGLDTF
+888 A
-900 SESEQK
+900 
-906 VGTNAET
+906 GTNAKTAGTNIATSGAKAATAST
-913 GKQGSDN
+913 GYNQVARSMLSAAGAATQLNSA
-920 LGTSIQQVGTAS
+920 LAGATSIVGGTYSKDDFLLQKAQDEAAAQQRKRTEEYKKAIEEARKMLGS
-932 SQANPY
+932 G
-938 LTTIGNT
+938 LT
-945 AITTG
+945 
-950 NQFAQGA
+950 
-957 QGILQFA
+957 
-964 SSLDAVSGAAPK
+964 SGK
-976 ARTGSSGVGVQFYS
+976 T
-990 EGFDAQVQAYR
+990 
-1001 NQQNQKLLEELRKG
+1001 
-1015 LQFKPSTSGGK
+1015 TSGGK

-1061 ATLDKQKASMKDNA
+1061 AALDKQKASMKDNA

-1099 EDEYNKYHEKALDGM
+1099 EEEYNKYHEKALDGL
-1114 TKAHDAAYTERYNL
+1114 TKAHDEAYNERYAL
-1128 LKHQLAMDMISEQE
+1128 LKHQLAMDMISERE

-1147 EELMKEFYSNE
+1147 EELMKEFYGNE
-1158 EKYAEQRW
+1158 EKYGEQRW

-1175 RNKLEEENTRK
+1175 RNKLEEESTRK

-1205 KAWYEEQQSNLETA
+1205 KEWYEEQQSNLETA
-1219 FSYVASLAQKEIDAL
+1219 FSYVASLAQKEIDKL

-1274 AQQKKVRIYREGQG
+1274 AQQRKVRIYREGEG

-1301 KTALT
+1301 KSALT
-1306 QYKKEQDTKKEIK
+1306 QYKKQQDTKKEIK

-1492 QLGKFSPTQWLNS
+1492 QLGKFSPAQWLNN

-1510 GGQSAPIYNYAF
+1510 GGQTTPIYNYAF

>member
-1 MALNSSNF
+1 M
-9 QILVNAVLDAKNI
+9 D
-22 QAQLDKISQK
+22 
-32 YATMKVGID
+32 
-41 VDTSKLNSALSGLKG
+41 
-56 LKVGFEDTSTSAEKT
+56 
-71 SQSIGDIFAKVS
+71 
-83 KFGGVTLVINELR
+83 
-96 QSLMEGVDAVRELDA
+96 GVDAVRELDA

-260 GRSVQVARGLTTI
+260 GRSAQVARGLTTI

-368 SALKENARYLDSIQ
+368 SALKENARYLDSIR

-398 GISSD
+398 GINSE
-403 SVKRLVEFGTQVLK
+403 SVKRLVEFGTNVLK

-423 GMPTVLTAITGAFIT
+423 GLPTVLTAIGGAFIT
-438 LNGHKVPEMI
+438 LKGYNIGKTIISTTDNIATSIADVIGLIVDLRQNGFTLTEMI
-448 AKISTNVLDMIA
+448 AGLVSSSTLW
-460 KFDYAYAATGS
+460 TLG
-471 LAQGFTAMAGA
+471 
-482 GSLLTASLGAVSLVV
+482 LGAVTTAITLA
-497 TGLVAAYGYYNTQQE
+497 VAAHAKYVQEMQNSGRETSNNITELAKLKQKYNEIYTSE
-512 NARRAAE
+512 
-519 QAGSS
+519 
-524 FEDERKNLYNLRLEY
+524 EDEETK
-539 INAKDA
+539 A
-545 ASNEDEDKQKL
+545 
-556 KSTISK
+556 SK
-562 LAKAYGVEEEALSN
+562 LAEIRSN
-576 LNGTR
+576 L
-581 AEGLDLLSKENAE
+581 ASKYGIE
-594 KSQDFLN
+594 
-601 RNQAE
+601 
-606 IQKAQKATQDML
+606 
-618 NRTSFY
+618 
-624 IPLKFTSDTESS
+624 
-636 ESFKAFY
+636 
-643 NKYTK
+643 
-648 SLGEGVYEVAG
+648 
-659 GYKELIADL
+659 
-668 NTTITAMQQED
+668 
-679 NQTKL
+679 
-684 HQQTLA
+684 
-690 FLSNTLVEL
+690 
-699 EDKYNKTA
+699 
-707 TLTREAADATV
+707 
-718 DVDKK
+718 
-723 TQSFINTQYDSLS
+723 
-736 SFESVYNALL
+736 
-746 KNNSQIPLFKEA
+746 KEA
-758 LDEVVATQFPD
+758 LDELNGSREKGNELLADEIVKIGEEDYAKYGQEINKAIEYLTKDIKPINFGTLLDFSGMENDVA
-769 FAKALGIELQ
+769 AKFQEVFKDIGTFKNGMLVSVKGLPEDVKTALQTMLTYMEKIQQPTMREQ
-779 DNGDKAK
+779 EIIDNLKAK
-786 EAADGVNQYGEDAG
+786 LNSLSDTYEENTQKVEQHANSYIAVQDAFSTFTQGVYENQEAFDEAYKTYINSLPPLESIRN
-800 EAASQTEEFEK
+800 AASELANSLFPEYTGAVKDNSNAQQDFQSDSENSTSATEEFEK

-847 MADLLSLNPAYLE
+847 MADLLSLNPEYLN
-860 SLQMVNGQ
+860 SLQMVNDQ
-868 LVVNDEF
+868 LVVNDAS
-875 LMSMAQSLTESEI
+875 LMSMAQSFTEMEI
-888 SAIYSSQGLDTF
+888 SAISSSQGLDTF

-920 LGTSIQQVGTAS
+920 LGTSIQQLGTAS

-976 ARTGSSGVGVQFYS
+976 ARTGSSGVGVQSYS

-1219 FSYVASLAQKEIDAL
+1219 FNYVASLAQKEIDKL

-1505 IVGKM
+1505 IIGKV
-1510 GGQSAPIYNYAF
+1510 GGQSTPVYNYAF
-1522 ENLTL
+1522 DSLVL

>member
-9 QILVNAVLDAKNI
+9 QILVNAILDAKNI

-41 VDTSKLNSALSGLKG
+41 VDTSKLNDALSGLKG
-56 LKVGFEDTSTSAEKT
+56 LKVGFDDTSTSAEKT
-71 SQSIGDIFAKVS
+71 SQSIGDIFTKVS

-96 QSLMEGVDAVRELDA
+96 QSLMDGVDAVRELDA

-260 GRSVQVARGLTTI
+260 GRSAQVARGLTTI

-368 SALKENARYLDSIQ
+368 SALKENARYLDSIR

-398 GISSD
+398 GINSE
-403 SVKRLVEFGTQVLK
+403 SVKRLVEFGTNVLK

-423 GMPTVLTAITGAFIT
+423 GLPTVLTAIGGAFIT
-438 LNGHKVPEMI
+438 LKGYNIGKTIISTTDNIATSIADVIGLIVDLRQNGFTLTEMI
-448 AKISTNVLDMIA
+448 AGLVSSSTLW
-460 KFDYAYAATGS
+460 TLG
-471 LAQGFTAMAGA
+471 
-482 GSLLTASLGAVSLVV
+482 LGAVTTAITLA
-497 TGLVAAYGYYNTQQE
+497 VAAHAKYVQEMQNSGRETSNNITELAKLKQKYNEIYTSE
-512 NARRAAE
+512 
-519 QAGSS
+519 
-524 FEDERKNLYNLRLEY
+524 EDEETK
-539 INAKDA
+539 A
-545 ASNEDEDKQKL
+545 
-556 KSTISK
+556 SK
-562 LAKAYGVEEEALSN
+562 LAEIRSN
-576 LNGTR
+576 L
-581 AEGLDLLSKENAE
+581 ASKYGIE
-594 KSQDFLN
+594 
-601 RNQAE
+601 
-606 IQKAQKATQDML
+606 
-618 NRTSFY
+618 
-624 IPLKFTSDTESS
+624 
-636 ESFKAFY
+636 
-643 NKYTK
+643 
-648 SLGEGVYEVAG
+648 
-659 GYKELIADL
+659 
-668 NTTITAMQQED
+668 
-679 NQTKL
+679 
-684 HQQTLA
+684 
-690 FLSNTLVEL
+690 
-699 EDKYNKTA
+699 
-707 TLTREAADATV
+707 
-718 DVDKK
+718 
-723 TQSFINTQYDSLS
+723 
-736 SFESVYNALL
+736 
-746 KNNSQIPLFKEA
+746 KEA
-758 LDEVVATQFPD
+758 LDELNGSREKGNELLADEIVKIGEEDYAKYGQEINKAIEYLTKDIKPINFGTLLDFSGMENDVA
-769 FAKALGIELQ
+769 AKFQEVFKDIGTFKNGMLVSVKGLPEDVKTALQTMLTYMEKIQQPTMREQ
-779 DNGDKAK
+779 EIIDNLKAK
-786 EAADGVNQYGEDAG
+786 LNSLSDTYEENTQKVEQHANSYIAVQDAFSTFTQGVYENQEAFDEAYKTYINSLPPLESIRN
-800 EAASQTEEFEK
+800 AASELANSLFPEYTGAVKDNSNAQQDFQSDSENSTSATEEFEK

-847 MADLLSLNPAYLE
+847 MADLLSLNPEYLN

-868 LVVNDEF
+868 LVVNDAS
-875 LMSMAQSLTESEI
+875 LMSMAQSFTESGI
-888 SAIYSSQGLDTF
+888 SAISSSQGLDTF

-976 ARTGSSGVGVQFYS
+976 ARTGSSGVGVQSYS

-1219 FSYVASLAQKEIDAL
+1219 FNYVASLAQKEIDKL

-1505 IVGKM
+1505 IIGKV
-1510 GGQSAPIYNYAF
+1510 GGQSTPVYNYAF
-1522 ENLTL
+1522 DSLVL

>member
-1 MALNSSNF
+1 MTGASGMAALGNS
-9 QILVNAVLDAKNI
+9 LDETI
-22 QAQLDKISQK
+22 GIISS
-32 YATMKVGID
+32 V
-41 VDTSKLNSALSGLKG
+41 
-56 LKVGFEDTSTSAEKT
+56 
-71 SQSIGDIFAKVS
+71 
-83 KFGGVTLVINELR
+83 
-96 QSLMEGVDAVRELDA
+96 
-111 AVTEY
+111 VTEMPNQA
-116 KKVSDLT
+116 S
-123 DEGMKSFVST
+123 
-133 AREMGLEVGKSATE
+133 R
-147 FIEAGTQF
+147 
-155 KKMGYSDQE
+155 
-164 SLQLGKVATMFQNIA
+164 
-179 DTAISAG
+179 AIRGIQSY
-186 DSASFVNSQMKAFN
+186 
-200 MTAEDAQHII
+200 
-210 DVTNEVANNMAVGTN
+210 
-225 DLAKGLTV
+225 
-233 AGAGLSVLGNDFEQ
+233 GN
-247 SIALITSGTEILT
+247 A
-260 GRSVQVARGLTTI
+260 
-273 GNNIAKAANEAG
+273 IAKLANDSG
-285 ELSFKVQGVTKSID
+285 ELSYKVDGVTKSISLLD
-299 LFDKSTGEMKSTY
+299 STTGDIKSTFVVLSEINK
-312 QVFQDLKSSWDDMS
+312 DWNKMS
-326 QAEKQSLGL
+326 NAEKQALGL
-335 ALAGKNQFSVFNSVM
+335 ALAGKNQFAVFEAS
-350 LNLNSA
+350 LNSFDVALDA
-356 TEAYKIALDSQG
+356 TEKALGSTG

-403 SVKRLVEFGTQVLK
+403 SVKRLVEFGTNVLK

-438 LNGHKVPEMI
+438 LNGHKIPEMI

-497 TGLVAAYGYYNTQQE
+497 TGLVAAYSYYNTQQE

-539 INAKDA
+539 INAKEATGD
-545 ASNEDEDKQKL
+545 EDENKQKL

-562 LAKAYGVEEEALSN
+562 LAKAYGIEEEALSN

-606 IQKAQKATQDML
+606 IQKAQKATQEML

-624 IPLKFTSDTESS
+624 IPLKFTYDTESS

-643 NKYTK
+643 DKYTK
-648 SLGEGVYEVAG
+648 SLGEGVYEAAG

-746 KNNSQIPLFKEA
+746 ENNSQIPLFKEA

-800 EAASQTEEFEK
+800 EAASQTEDLEK

-847 MADLLSLNPAYLE
+847 MADLLSLNPEYLN

-868 LVVNDEF
+868 LVVNDES
-875 LMSMAQSLTESEI
+875 LMSMAQSFTESGI
-888 SAIYSSQGLDTF
+888 SAISSSQGLDTF

-964 SSLDAVSGAAPK
+964 SSLDAISGVAPK
-976 ARTGSSGVGVQFYS
+976 ARTGSSGVGVQSYS

-1015 LQFKPSTSGGK
+1015 LQFKPPTSGSKG
-1026 SGKGGGGSKKSSTS
+1026 GKGGGGSKKSSTS

-1061 ATLDKQKASMKDNA
+1061 ADLDKHKNTMKDNA
-1075 ATDKWYY
+1075 STDKWYY

-1205 KAWYEEQQSNLETA
+1205 KQWYEEQQSNLETA
-1219 FSYVASLAQKEIDAL
+1219 FNYVASLAQKEIDKL

-1274 AQQKKVRIYREGQG
+1274 AQQKKVRIYREGMG

-1301 KTALT
+1301 KSALT
-1306 QYKKEQDTKKEIK
+1306 QYKKQQDTKKEIK

-1337 YWQKYK
+1337 YWEKYK
-1343 DEWGNVTDNYTTEQN
+1343 DAWGSVTDNYTTEQN
-1358 KLLAEQVLGISLE
+1358 KLIAEQVLGISLE

-1402 YDDDDDEDFGDELD
+1402 YDDDDEEFGDELD

-1510 GGQSAPIYNYAF
+1510 GGQSTPIYNYAF
-1522 ENLTL
+1522 DSLVL

-1536 IDELKNLKNRA
+1536 VAELKNLKNRA

>member
-1 MALNSSNF
+1 M
-9 QILVNAVLDAKNI
+9 
-22 QAQLDKISQK
+22 
-32 YATMKVGID
+32 
-41 VDTSKLNSALSGLKG
+41 
-56 LKVGFEDTSTSAEKT
+56 
-71 SQSIGDIFAKVS
+71 
-83 KFGGVTLVINELR
+83 
-96 QSLMEGVDAVRELDA
+96 
-111 AVTEY
+111 
-116 KKVSDLT
+116 
-123 DEGMKSFVST
+123 
-133 AREMGLEVGKSATE
+133 
-147 FIEAGTQF
+147 
-155 KKMGYSDQE
+155 
-164 SLQLGKVATMFQNIA
+164 LQ
-179 DTAISAG
+179 
-186 DSASFVNSQMKAFN
+186 
-200 MTAEDAQHII
+200 
-210 DVTNEVANNMAVGTN
+210 
-225 DLAKGLTV
+225 
-233 AGAGLSVLGNDFEQ
+233 
-247 SIALITSGTEILT
+247 
-260 GRSVQVARGLTTI
+260 TI
-273 GNNIAKAANEAG
+273 GNNIANIANEAG
-285 ELSFKVQGVTKSID
+285 EMEIKVQGATKTLSLFHDDGSI
-299 LFDKSTGEMKSTY
+299 KSTY
-312 QVFQDLKSSWDDMS
+312 EALGELRPEWEKMTE
-326 QAEKQSLGL
+326 AEKQAL
-335 ALAGKNQFSVFNSVM
+335 AISLAGKNQFAVLSSVLYNYQTAVD
-350 LNLNSA
+350 A
-356 TEAYKIALDSQG
+356 TTDALQSQG
-368 SALKENARYLDSIQ
+368 SAAQENAHYLDSIQ

-423 GMPTVLTAITGAFIT
+423 GMPTVLTAIIGAFIT

-648 SLGEGVYEVAG
+648 SLGEGVYEAAG

-821 GVQDAYDTLHEV
+821 GVQDAYNTLHEV

-868 LVVNDEF
+868 LVVNDES
-875 LMSMAQSLTESEI
+875 LMSMAQSLTESGI
-888 SAIYSSQGLDTF
+888 SAISSSQGLDTF

-976 ARTGSSGVGVQFYS
+976 ARTGSSGVGVQSYS

-1261 EIELQEKLDALAK
+1261 EIKLQEKLDALAK

>member
-1 MALNSSNF
+1 MN
-9 QILVNAVLDAKNI
+9 
-22 QAQLDKISQK
+22 
-32 YATMKVGID
+32 
-41 VDTSKLNSALSGLKG
+41 
-56 LKVGFEDTSTSAEKT
+56 
-71 SQSIGDIFAKVS
+71 
-83 KFGGVTLVINELR
+83 
-96 QSLMEGVDAVRELDA
+96 
-111 AVTEY
+111 
-116 KKVSDLT
+116 
-123 DEGMKSFVST
+123 
-133 AREMGLEVGKSATE
+133 
-147 FIEAGTQF
+147 
-155 KKMGYSDQE
+155 
-164 SLQLGKVATMFQNIA
+164 
-179 DTAISAG
+179 
-186 DSASFVNSQMKAFN
+186 
-200 MTAEDAQHII
+200 
-210 DVTNEVANNMAVGTN
+210 
-225 DLAKGLTV
+225 
-233 AGAGLSVLGNDFEQ
+233 
-247 SIALITSGTEILT
+247 
-260 GRSVQVARGLTTI
+260 
-273 GNNIAKAANEAG
+273 
-285 ELSFKVQGVTKSID
+285 
-299 LFDKSTGEMKSTY
+299 
-312 QVFQDLKSSWDDMS
+312 
-326 QAEKQSLGL
+326 
-335 ALAGKNQFSVFNSVM
+335 
-350 LNLNSA
+350 
-356 TEAYKIALDSQG
+356 SQG

-403 SVKRLVEFGTQVLK
+403 SVKLLVDFGTQVLK

-438 LNGHKVPEMI
+438 LNGHKIPEMI

-460 KFDYAYAATGS
+460 KFDYAYTATGS

-497 TGLVAAYGYYNTQQE
+497 TGLVAAYSYYNTQQE

-539 INAKDA
+539 INAKEATGD
-545 ASNEDEDKQKL
+545 EDENKQKL

-562 LAKAYGVEEEALSN
+562 LAKAYGIEEEALLN

-606 IQKAQKATQDML
+606 IQKAQKATQEML

-624 IPLKFTSDTESS
+624 IPLKFTYDTESS

-643 NKYTK
+643 DKYTK
-648 SLGEGVYEVAG
+648 SLGEGVYEAAG

-718 DVDKK
+718 DVDGK

-746 KNNSQIPLFKEA
+746 ENNSQIPLFKEA

-779 DNGDKAK
+779 DNSDKAK

-800 EAASQTEEFEK
+800 EAASQTEEFEE

-860 SLQMVNGQ
+860 SLQMINGQ
-868 LVVNDEF
+868 LVVNDES
-875 LMSMAQSLTESEI
+875 LMSMAQSFTESGI
-888 SAIYSSQGLDTF
+888 SAISSTQGLDVF
-900 SESEQK
+900 SGSEQNI
-906 VGTNAET
+906 GTSAET
-913 GKQGSDN
+913 AKQGTDD
-920 LGTSIQQVGTAS
+920 LGSSVTQVGTAS

-938 LTTIGNT
+938 LTAIGNT

-950 NQFAQGA
+950 NQFEQGA
-957 QGILQFA
+957 TGLFKFA
-964 SSLDAVSGAAPK
+964 SGLVAISNANANANI
-976 ARTGSSGVGVQFYS
+976 TGGVGVKSYS
-990 EGFDAQVQAYR
+990 EGFDAQVQAYQK
-1001 NQQNQKLLEELRKG
+1001 QQNNKILEELKKN

-1040 DAEKQAKADAK
+1040 DAKKQAKADAK

-1061 ATLDKQKASMKDNA
+1061 ADLDKRKATMKDNA
-1075 ATDKWYY
+1075 STDKWYY

-1099 EDEYNKYHEKALDGM
+1099 EEEYNKYYEKALDGM
-1114 TKAHDAAYTERYNL
+1114 TKAHDEAYNERYAL
-1128 LKHQLAMDMISEQE
+1128 LKHQLAMDMISERE

-1147 EELMKEFYSNE
+1147 EELMKEFYGNE
-1158 EKYAEQRW
+1158 EKYGEQRW

-1175 RNKLEEENTRK
+1175 RNKLEEESTRK

-1205 KAWYEEQQSNLETA
+1205 KEWYEEQQSNLETA
-1219 FSYVASLAQKEIDAL
+1219 FNYVASLAQKEIDKL

-1274 AQQKKVRIYREGQG
+1274 AQQKKVRIYREGEG

-1301 KTALT
+1301 KSALT
-1306 QYKKEQDTKKEIK
+1306 QYKKELDTKKEIK
-1319 RLEDIRDATINSV
+1319 RLEDIRDATIDSV
-1332 EEQIK
+1332 EQQIK

-1343 DEWGNVTDNYTTEQN
+1343 DEWGSVTDNYTTEQN

-1416 PDEYYSDK
+1416 PDEQWTDK
-1424 EPSYSHGSGGD
+1424 EPEYSHGSGGD

>member
-9 QILVNAVLDAKNI
+9 QILVNAILDAKNI

-41 VDTSKLNSALSGLKG
+41 VDTSKLNDALSGLKG
-56 LKVGFEDTSTSAEKT
+56 LKVGFDDTSTSAEKT
-71 SQSIGDIFAKVS
+71 SQSIGDIFTKVS

-260 GRSVQVARGLTTI
+260 GRSAQVARGLTTI

-368 SALKENARYLDSIQ
+368 SALKENARYLDSIR

-398 GISSD
+398 GINSE
-403 SVKRLVEFGTQVLK
+403 SVKRLVEFGTNVLK

-423 GMPTVLTAITGAFIT
+423 GLPTVLTAIGGAFIT
-438 LNGHKVPEMI
+438 LKGYNIGKTIISTTDNIATSIADVIGLIVDLRQNGFTLTEMI
-448 AKISTNVLDMIA
+448 AGLVSSSTLW
-460 KFDYAYAATGS
+460 TLG
-471 LAQGFTAMAGA
+471 
-482 GSLLTASLGAVSLVV
+482 LGAVTTAITLA
-497 TGLVAAYGYYNTQQE
+497 VAAHAKYVQEMQNSGRETSNNITELAKLKQKYNEIYTSE
-512 NARRAAE
+512 
-519 QAGSS
+519 
-524 FEDERKNLYNLRLEY
+524 EDEETK
-539 INAKDA
+539 A
-545 ASNEDEDKQKL
+545 
-556 KSTISK
+556 SK
-562 LAKAYGVEEEALSN
+562 LAEIRSN
-576 LNGTR
+576 L
-581 AEGLDLLSKENAE
+581 ASKYGIE
-594 KSQDFLN
+594 
-601 RNQAE
+601 
-606 IQKAQKATQDML
+606 
-618 NRTSFY
+618 
-624 IPLKFTSDTESS
+624 
-636 ESFKAFY
+636 
-643 NKYTK
+643 
-648 SLGEGVYEVAG
+648 
-659 GYKELIADL
+659 
-668 NTTITAMQQED
+668 
-679 NQTKL
+679 
-684 HQQTLA
+684 
-690 FLSNTLVEL
+690 
-699 EDKYNKTA
+699 
-707 TLTREAADATV
+707 
-718 DVDKK
+718 
-723 TQSFINTQYDSLS
+723 
-736 SFESVYNALL
+736 
-746 KNNSQIPLFKEA
+746 KEA
-758 LDEVVATQFPD
+758 LDELNGSREKGNELLADEIVKIGEEDYAKYGQEINKAIEYLTKDIKPINFGTLLDFSGMENDVA
-769 FAKALGIELQ
+769 AKFQEVFKDIGTFKNGMLVSVKGLPEDVKTALQTMLTYMEKIQQPTMREQ
-779 DNGDKAK
+779 EIIDNLKAK
-786 EAADGVNQYGEDAG
+786 LNSLSDTYEENTQKVEQHANSYIAVQDAFSTFTQGVYENQEAFDEAYKTYINSLPPLESIRN
-800 EAASQTEEFEK
+800 AASELANSLFPEYTGAVKDNSNAQQDFQSDSENSTSATEEFEK

-847 MADLLSLNPAYLE
+847 MADLLSLNPEYLN

-868 LVVNDEF
+868 LVVNDAS
-875 LMSMAQSLTESEI
+875 LMSMAQSFTESGI
-888 SAIYSSQGLDTF
+888 SAISSSQGLDTF

-976 ARTGSSGVGVQFYS
+976 ARTGSSGVGVQSYS

-1219 FSYVASLAQKEIDAL
+1219 FNYVASLAQKEIDKL

-1505 IVGKM
+1505 IIGKV
-1510 GGQSAPIYNYAF
+1510 GGQSTPVYNYAF
-1522 ENLTL
+1522 DSLVL

>member
-1 MALNSSNF
+1 MALNSRDF

-41 VDTSKLNSALSGLKG
+41 VDTSKLNDALSGLKG
-56 LKVGFEDTSTSAEKT
+56 LKVGFDDTSTSAEKT
-71 SQSIGDIFAKVS
+71 SQSIGDIFTKVS

-96 QSLMEGVDAVRELDA
+96 QSLMDGVDAVRELDA

-260 GRSVQVARGLTTI
+260 GRSAQVARGLTTI

-368 SALKENARYLDSIQ
+368 SALKENARYLDSIR

-398 GISSD
+398 GINSE
-403 SVKRLVEFGTQVLK
+403 SVKRLVEFGTNVLK

-423 GMPTVLTAITGAFIT
+423 GLPTVLTAIGGAFIT
-438 LNGHKVPEMI
+438 LKGYNIGKTIISTTDNIATSIADVIGLIVDLRQNGFTLTEMI
-448 AKISTNVLDMIA
+448 AGLVSSSTLW
-460 KFDYAYAATGS
+460 TLG
-471 LAQGFTAMAGA
+471 
-482 GSLLTASLGAVSLVV
+482 LGAVTTAITLA
-497 TGLVAAYGYYNTQQE
+497 VAAHAKYVQEMQNSGRETSNNITELAKLKQKYNEIYTSE
-512 NARRAAE
+512 
-519 QAGSS
+519 
-524 FEDERKNLYNLRLEY
+524 EDEETK
-539 INAKDA
+539 A
-545 ASNEDEDKQKL
+545 
-556 KSTISK
+556 SK
-562 LAKAYGVEEEALSN
+562 LAEIRSN
-576 LNGTR
+576 L
-581 AEGLDLLSKENAE
+581 ASKYGIE
-594 KSQDFLN
+594 
-601 RNQAE
+601 
-606 IQKAQKATQDML
+606 
-618 NRTSFY
+618 
-624 IPLKFTSDTESS
+624 
-636 ESFKAFY
+636 
-643 NKYTK
+643 
-648 SLGEGVYEVAG
+648 
-659 GYKELIADL
+659 
-668 NTTITAMQQED
+668 
-679 NQTKL
+679 
-684 HQQTLA
+684 
-690 FLSNTLVEL
+690 
-699 EDKYNKTA
+699 
-707 TLTREAADATV
+707 
-718 DVDKK
+718 
-723 TQSFINTQYDSLS
+723 
-736 SFESVYNALL
+736 
-746 KNNSQIPLFKEA
+746 KEA
-758 LDEVVATQFPD
+758 LDELNGSREKGNELLADEIVKIGEEDYAKYGQEINKAIEYLTKDIKPINFGTLLDFSGMENDVA
-769 FAKALGIELQ
+769 AKFQEVFKDIGTFKNGMLVSVKGLPEDVKTALQTMLTYMEKIQQPTMREQ
-779 DNGDKAK
+779 EIIDNLKAK
-786 EAADGVNQYGEDAG
+786 LNSLSDTYEENTQKVEQHANSYIAVQDAFSTFTQGVYENQEAFDEAYKTYINSLPPLESIRN
-800 EAASQTEEFEK
+800 AASELANSLFPEYTGAVKDNSNAQQDFQSDSENSTSATEEFEK
-811 AIKSLTSELK
+811 AIKSLASELK

-847 MADLLSLNPAYLE
+847 MADLLSLNPEYLN

-868 LVVNDEF
+868 LVVNDAS
-875 LMSMAQSLTESEI
+875 LMSMAQSFTESRI
-888 SAIYSSQGLDTF
+888 SAISSSQGLDTF

-976 ARTGSSGVGVQFYS
+976 ARTGSSGVGVQSYS

-1219 FSYVASLAQKEIDAL
+1219 FNYVASLAQKEIDKL

-1505 IVGKM
+1505 IIGKV
-1510 GGQSAPIYNYAF
+1510 GGQSTPVYNYAF
-1522 ENLTL
+1522 DSLVL

>member
-9 QILVNAVLDAKNI
+9 QILVNAILDAKNI

-41 VDTSKLNSALSGLKG
+41 VDTSKLNDALSGLKG
-56 LKVGFEDTSTSAEKT
+56 LKVGFDDTSTSAEKT

-260 GRSVQVARGLTTI
+260 GRSAQVARGLTTI

-398 GISSD
+398 GINSE
-403 SVKRLVEFGTQVLK
+403 SVKRLVEFGTNVLK

-423 GMPTVLTAITGAFIT
+423 GLPTVLTAIGGAFIT
-438 LNGHKVPEMI
+438 LKGYNIGKTIISTTDNIATSIADVIGLIVDLRQNGFTLTEMI
-448 AKISTNVLDMIA
+448 TGLISSSTLW
-460 KFDYAYAATGS
+460 TLG
-471 LAQGFTAMAGA
+471 
-482 GSLLTASLGAVSLVV
+482 LGAVTTAITLA
-497 TGLVAAYGYYNTQQE
+497 VAAHAKYVQEMQNSGRETSNNITELAKLKQKYNEIYTSE
-512 NARRAAE
+512 
-519 QAGSS
+519 
-524 FEDERKNLYNLRLEY
+524 EDEETK
-539 INAKDA
+539 A
-545 ASNEDEDKQKL
+545 
-556 KSTISK
+556 SK
-562 LAKAYGVEEEALSN
+562 LA
-576 LNGTR
+576 
-581 AEGLDLLSKENAE
+581 
-594 KSQDFLN
+594 
-601 RNQAE
+601 E
-606 IQKAQKATQDML
+606 I
-618 NRTSFY
+618 RS
-624 IPLKFTSDTESS
+624 
-636 ESFKAFY
+636 
-643 NKYTK
+643 
-648 SLGEGVYEVAG
+648 
-659 GYKELIADL
+659 
-668 NTTITAMQQED
+668 
-679 NQTKL
+679 
-684 HQQTLA
+684 TLA
-690 FLSNTLVEL
+690 S
-699 EDKYNKTA
+699 KYGI
-707 TLTREAADATV
+707 E
-718 DVDKK
+718 
-723 TQSFINTQYDSLS
+723 
-736 SFESVYNALL
+736 
-746 KNNSQIPLFKEA
+746 KEA
-758 LDEVVATQFPD
+758 LDELNGSREKGNELLADEIVKIGEEDYAKYGQEINKAIEYLTKDIKPINFGTLLDFSGMEDDVAVKFQEVFKDIGTFKNGMLVSVKGLPEEV
-769 FAKALGIELQ
+769 KTALQTMLTYMEKIQQPTMREQ
-779 DNGDKAK
+779 EIIDNLKAK
-786 EAADGVNQYGEDAG
+786 LKSLSDTYEENTQKVEQHANSYIAVQDTFSTFTQGVYENQEAFDEAYKTYINSLPPLESIRNAAG
-800 EAASQTEEFEK
+800 ELANSLFPEFTGAVKDNSNAQQDFQDDSESSTNATEEFEK

-860 SLQMVNGQ
+860 SLQTINGQ
-868 LVVNDEF
+868 LIVNDES
-875 LMSMAQSLTESEI
+875 LMSMAQSFTESGI
-888 SAIYSSQGLDTF
+888 SAISSTQGLEVF
-900 SESEQK
+900 SGSEQNI
-906 VGTNAET
+906 GTNAET
-913 GKQGSDN
+913 AKQGTDN
-920 LGTSIQQVGTAS
+920 LGTSITQVGTAS
-932 SQANPY
+932 SQANSY
-938 LTTIGNT
+938 VDTFGNT
-945 AITTG
+945 MITAG
-950 NQFAQGA
+950 NKGEQGA
-957 QGILQFA
+957 TGLFKFA
-964 SSLDAVSGAAPK
+964 SGLAAISN
-976 ARTGSSGVGVQFYS
+976 ANANITGGVGVKSYS
-990 EGFDAQVQAYR
+990 EGFDAQVQAYQK
-1001 NQQNQKLLEELRKG
+1001 QQNNKILEELKKN

-1026 SGKGGGGSKKSSTS
+1026 SGKSGGGSKKSSTS

-1061 ATLDKQKASMKDNA
+1061 ADLDKRKATMKDNA
-1075 ATDKWYY
+1075 STDKWYY
-1082 EQLEELTNKYY
+1082 EQLEQLTNKYY

-1099 EDEYNKYHEKALDGM
+1099 EEEYNKYHEKALDGM
-1114 TKAHDAAYTERYNL
+1114 TKAHDEAYNERYAL

-1147 EELMKEFYSNE
+1147 EELMKEFYGNE
-1158 EKYAEQRW
+1158 EKYGEQRW

-1175 RNKLEEENTRK
+1175 RNKLEEESTRK

-1205 KAWYEEQQSNLETA
+1205 KEWYEEQQSNLETA
-1219 FSYVASLAQKEIDAL
+1219 FNYVASLAQKEIDKL

-1505 IVGKM
+1505 IIGKV
-1510 GGQSAPIYNYAF
+1510 GGQSTPVYNYAF
-1522 ENLTL
+1522 DSLVL

>member
-9 QILVNAVLDAKNI
+9 QILVNAILDAKNI

-41 VDTSKLNSALSGLKG
+41 VDTSKLNDALSGLKG
-56 LKVGFEDTSTSAEKT
+56 LKVGFDDTSTSAEKT
-71 SQSIGDIFAKVS
+71 SQSIGDIFTKVS

-96 QSLMEGVDAVRELDA
+96 QSLMDGVDAVRELDA

-260 GRSVQVARGLTTI
+260 GRSAQVARGLTTI

-368 SALKENARYLDSIQ
+368 SALKENARYLDSIR

-398 GISSD
+398 GINSE
-403 SVKRLVEFGTQVLK
+403 SVKRLVEFGTNVLK

-423 GMPTVLTAITGAFIT
+423 GLPTVLTAIGGAFIT
-438 LNGHKVPEMI
+438 LKGYNIGKTIISTTDNIATSIADVIGLIVDLRQNGFTLTEMI
-448 AKISTNVLDMIA
+448 AGLVSSSTLW
-460 KFDYAYAATGS
+460 TLG
-471 LAQGFTAMAGA
+471 
-482 GSLLTASLGAVSLVV
+482 LGAVTTAITLA
-497 TGLVAAYGYYNTQQE
+497 VAAHAKYVQEMQNSGRETSNNITELAKLKQKYNEIYTSE
-512 NARRAAE
+512 
-519 QAGSS
+519 
-524 FEDERKNLYNLRLEY
+524 EDEETK
-539 INAKDA
+539 A
-545 ASNEDEDKQKL
+545 
-556 KSTISK
+556 SK
-562 LAKAYGVEEEALSN
+562 LA
-576 LNGTR
+576 
-581 AEGLDLLSKENAE
+581 
-594 KSQDFLN
+594 
-601 RNQAE
+601 E
-606 IQKAQKATQDML
+606 I
-618 NRTSFY
+618 RS
-624 IPLKFTSDTESS
+624 
-636 ESFKAFY
+636 
-643 NKYTK
+643 
-648 SLGEGVYEVAG
+648 
-659 GYKELIADL
+659 
-668 NTTITAMQQED
+668 
-679 NQTKL
+679 
-684 HQQTLA
+684 TLA
-690 FLSNTLVEL
+690 S
-699 EDKYNKTA
+699 KYGI
-707 TLTREAADATV
+707 E
-718 DVDKK
+718 
-723 TQSFINTQYDSLS
+723 
-736 SFESVYNALL
+736 
-746 KNNSQIPLFKEA
+746 KEA
-758 LDEVVATQFPD
+758 LDELNGSREKGNELLADEIVKIGEEDYAKYGQEINKAIEYLTKDIKPINFGTLLDFSGMEDDVAVKFQEVFKDIGTFKNGMLVSVKGLPEEV
-769 FAKALGIELQ
+769 KTALQTMLTYMEKIQQPTMREQ
-779 DNGDKAK
+779 EIIDNLKAK
-786 EAADGVNQYGEDAG
+786 LKSLSDTYEENTQKVEQHANSYIAVQDTFSTFTQGVYENQEAFDEAYKTYINSLPPLESIRNAAG
-800 EAASQTEEFEK
+800 ELANSLFPEFTGAVKDNSNAQQDFQDDSESSTNATEEFEK

-860 SLQMVNGQ
+860 SLQMINGQ
-868 LVVNDEF
+868 LIVNDES
-875 LMSMAQSLTESEI
+875 LMSMAQSFTESGI
-888 SAIYSSQGLDTF
+888 SAISSTQGLEVF
-900 SESEQK
+900 SGSEQNI
-906 VGTNAET
+906 GTNAET
-913 GKQGSDN
+913 AKQGTDN
-920 LGTSIQQVGTAS
+920 LGTSITQVGTAS
-932 SQANPY
+932 SQANSY
-938 LTTIGNT
+938 VDTFGNT
-945 AITTG
+945 MITAG
-950 NQFAQGA
+950 NKGEQGA
-957 QGILQFA
+957 TGLFKFA
-964 SSLDAVSGAAPK
+964 SGLAAISN
-976 ARTGSSGVGVQFYS
+976 ANANITGGVGVKSYS
-990 EGFDAQVQAYR
+990 EGFDAQVQAYQK
-1001 NQQNQKLLEELRKG
+1001 QQNNKILEELKKN

-1061 ATLDKQKASMKDNA
+1061 ADLDKRKSTMKDNA
-1075 ATDKWYY
+1075 STDKWYY

-1099 EDEYNKYHEKALDGM
+1099 EEEYNKYHEKALDGM

-1158 EKYAEQRW
+1158 EKYGEQRW

-1175 RNKLEEENTRK
+1175 RNKLEEESTRK

-1205 KAWYEEQQSNLETA
+1205 KEWYEEQQSNLETA
-1219 FSYVASLAQKEIDAL
+1219 FNYVASLAQKEIDKL

>member
-1 MALNSSNF
+1 M
-9 QILVNAVLDAKNI
+9 
-22 QAQLDKISQK
+22 
-32 YATMKVGID
+32 
-41 VDTSKLNSALSGLKG
+41 
-56 LKVGFEDTSTSAEKT
+56 
-71 SQSIGDIFAKVS
+71 
-83 KFGGVTLVINELR
+83 
-96 QSLMEGVDAVRELDA
+96 
-111 AVTEY
+111 
-116 KKVSDLT
+116 
-123 DEGMKSFVST
+123 
-133 AREMGLEVGKSATE
+133 
-147 FIEAGTQF
+147 
-155 KKMGYSDQE
+155 
-164 SLQLGKVATMFQNIA
+164 
-179 DTAISAG
+179 
-186 DSASFVNSQMKAFN
+186 NSQN
-200 MTAEDAQHII
+200 
-210 DVTNEVANNMAVGTN
+210 
-225 DLAKGLTV
+225 
-233 AGAGLSVLGNDFEQ
+233 
-247 SIALITSGTEILT
+247 
-260 GRSVQVARGLTTI
+260 
-273 GNNIAKAANEAG
+273 
-285 ELSFKVQGVTKSID
+285 
-299 LFDKSTGEMKSTY
+299 
-312 QVFQDLKSSWDDMS
+312 
-326 QAEKQSLGL
+326 
-335 ALAGKNQFSVFNSVM
+335 
-350 LNLNSA
+350 
-356 TEAYKIALDSQG
+356 
-368 SALKENARYLDSIQ
+368 SALKENARYLDYIQ

-460 KFDYAYAATGS
+460 KFDYAYTATGS

-497 TGLVAAYGYYNTQQE
+497 TGLVAAYSYYNTQQE

-519 QAGSS
+519 QAGSG

-539 INAKDA
+539 ISAKEA
-545 ASNEDEDKQKL
+545 TGDEEENKQKL

-562 LAKAYGVEEEALSN
+562 LAKAYGIEEEALSN

-606 IQKAQKATQDML
+606 IQKAQKATQEML

-624 IPLKFTSDTESS
+624 IPLKFTYDTESS

-643 NKYTK
+643 NKYTQ
-648 SLGEGVYEVAG
+648 SLGEGVYEAAG

-746 KNNSQIPLFKEA
+746 ENNSQIPLFKEA

-786 EAADGVNQYGEDAG
+786 EAADGVNQYGEDVG

-821 GVQDAYDTLHEV
+821 GVQDAYNTLHEV

-868 LVVNDEF
+868 LVVNDES
-875 LMSMAQSLTESEI
+875 LMSMAQSFTETGI
-888 SAIYSSQGLDTF
+888 SAISSTQGLDVF
-900 SESEQK
+900 SGSEQNI
-906 VGTNAET
+906 GTSAET
-913 GKQGSDN
+913 AKQGTDD
-920 LGTSIQQVGTAS
+920 LGNSVTQVGTAS

-950 NQFAQGA
+950 NQFEQGA
-957 QGILQFA
+957 TGLFKFA
-964 SSLDAVSGAAPK
+964 SGLVAISNANANANV
-976 ARTGSSGVGVQFYS
+976 TGGVGVKSYS
-990 EGFDAQVQAYR
+990 EGFDAQVQAYQK
-1001 NQQNQKLLEELRKG
+1001 QQNNKILEELKKN

-1051 AYKEAFEKEL
+1051 AYKESFEKEL
-1061 ATLDKQKASMKDNA
+1061 ADLDKRKATMKDNA
-1075 ATDKWYY
+1075 STDNWYY
-1082 EQLEELTNKYY
+1082 YQLEQLTNKYY

-1099 EDEYNKYHEKALDGM
+1099 EEEYNKYHEKALDGI
-1114 TKAHDAAYTERYNL
+1114 TKAHDDAYNERYTL
-1128 LKHQLAMDMISEQE
+1128 LKHQLAMDMISERE

-1147 EELMKEFYSNE
+1147 EELMKEFYGNE
-1158 EKYAEQRW
+1158 EKYGEKRW

-1175 RNKLEEENTRK
+1175 RNKLEEESTRK

-1205 KAWYEEQQSNLETA
+1205 KEWYEEQQSNLETA
-1219 FSYVASLAQKEIDAL
+1219 FNYVASLAQKEIDKL

-1319 RLEDIRDATINSV
+1319 RLEDIRDATIDSV
-1332 EEQIK
+1332 EQQIK

-1396 KTRYKS
+1396 KTKYRK
-1402 YDDDDDEDFGDELD
+1402 YDDDDEEFGDELD
-1416 PDEYYSDK
+1416 PDEQWSDK

-1510 GGQSAPIYNYAF
+1510 GGQSTPIYNYAF

>member
-1 MALNSSNF
+1 MALNSRDF

-41 VDTSKLNSALSGLKG
+41 VDTSKLNDALSGLKG
-56 LKVGFEDTSTSAEKT
+56 LKVGFDDTSTSAEKT
-71 SQSIGDIFAKVS
+71 SQSIGDIFTKVS

-96 QSLMEGVDAVRELDA
+96 QSLMDGVDAVRELDA

-260 GRSVQVARGLTTI
+260 GRSAQVARGLITI

-368 SALKENARYLDSIQ
+368 SALKENARYLDSIR

-398 GISSD
+398 GINSE
-403 SVKRLVEFGTQVLK
+403 SVKRLVEFGTNVLK

-423 GMPTVLTAITGAFIT
+423 GLPTVLTAIGGAFIT
-438 LNGHKVPEMI
+438 LKGYNIGKTIISTTDNIATSIADVIGLIVDLRQNGFTLTEMI
-448 AKISTNVLDMIA
+448 AGLVSSSTLW
-460 KFDYAYAATGS
+460 TLG
-471 LAQGFTAMAGA
+471 
-482 GSLLTASLGAVSLVV
+482 LGAVTTAITLA
-497 TGLVAAYGYYNTQQE
+497 VAAHAKYVQEMQNSGRETSNNITELAKLKQKYNEIYTSE
-512 NARRAAE
+512 
-519 QAGSS
+519 
-524 FEDERKNLYNLRLEY
+524 EDEETK
-539 INAKDA
+539 A
-545 ASNEDEDKQKL
+545 
-556 KSTISK
+556 SK
-562 LAKAYGVEEEALSN
+562 LAEIKSN
-576 LNGTR
+576 L
-581 AEGLDLLSKENAE
+581 ASKYGIE
-594 KSQDFLN
+594 
-601 RNQAE
+601 
-606 IQKAQKATQDML
+606 
-618 NRTSFY
+618 
-624 IPLKFTSDTESS
+624 
-636 ESFKAFY
+636 
-643 NKYTK
+643 
-648 SLGEGVYEVAG
+648 
-659 GYKELIADL
+659 
-668 NTTITAMQQED
+668 
-679 NQTKL
+679 
-684 HQQTLA
+684 
-690 FLSNTLVEL
+690 
-699 EDKYNKTA
+699 
-707 TLTREAADATV
+707 
-718 DVDKK
+718 
-723 TQSFINTQYDSLS
+723 
-736 SFESVYNALL
+736 
-746 KNNSQIPLFKEA
+746 KEA
-758 LDEVVATQFPD
+758 LDELNGSREKGNELLADEIVKIGEEDYAKYGQEINKAIEYLTKDIKPINFGTFLDFSGMENDVA
-769 FAKALGIELQ
+769 AKFQEVFKDIGTFKNGMLVSVKGLPEDVKTALQTMLTYMEKIQQPTMREQ
-779 DNGDKAK
+779 EIIDNLKAK
-786 EAADGVNQYGEDAG
+786 LNSLSNTYEKNTQKVEQHANSYIAVQDAFSTFTQGVYENQEAFDEAYKTYINSLPPLESIRN
-800 EAASQTEEFEK
+800 AASELANSLFPEYTGAVKDNSNAQQDFQSDSENSTSATEEFEK

-847 MADLLSLNPAYLE
+847 MADLLSLNSEYLN
-860 SLQMVNGQ
+860 SLQMVNGK
-868 LVVNDEF
+868 LVVNDAS
-875 LMSMAQSLTESEI
+875 LMSMAQSFTESRI
-888 SAIYSSQGLDTF
+888 SAISSSQGLDTF

-976 ARTGSSGVGVQFYS
+976 ARTGSSGVGVQSYS

-1026 SGKGGGGSKKSSTS
+1026 FGKGGGGSKKSSTS

-1219 FSYVASLAQKEIDAL
+1219 FNYVASLAQKEIDKL

-1505 IVGKM
+1505 IIGKV
-1510 GGQSAPIYNYAF
+1510 GGQSTPVYNYAF
-1522 ENLTL
+1522 DSLVL